1 MKKLLKNHLGALIAW
16 VLILVISLVA
26 LPNVDSL
33 TRAHSEISLPSNV
46 ESEAAK
52 LIKNEWGSK
61 KKNTYEV
68 AVVFN
73 KKSGK
78 LTDTDQGNIEA
89 SIDRLTSNQKKYGIK
104 DYLAPQD
111 NIATKKLLKSK
122 DGTTW
127 VMQMNIAKSHGTI
140 SQVYD
145 EINKAVKTSGVRTYV
160 TGADVL
166 NNDFTSSIQE
176 GIKKTE
182 LITVVFIFIVLI
194 IVFRSPVVPLVS
206 LLTVGISFLVSFS
219 IVTNLVNQINFPF
232 SNFTQVFMVIVLF
245 GIGTDYN
252 ILLYNHFK
260 EDLGNGLGVAE
271 ATKDSIKKAGRTILY
286 SGSSILI
293 GFSALGL
300 ANFSVYRSAS
310 GVAVGVLVLLVVL
323 LTLNPFFMATLGKK
337 MFWPSKEF
345 AGENPSKMWHGISS
359 ATLKRPVVFLA
370 AVAVVVAPFF
380 VTYSNVLNY
389 DDTAE
394 ISDSVPSK
402 QGLNLVQKHFSKGM
416 AMPSYLYIKSDH
428 KLDNEKDLKLIDE
441 LTRKLRNSEGVD
453 KVMSATEPYNEKIK
467 LLYVKKQLKSVT
479 DGTAKLEKGVGK
491 LTKGSEQVTS
501 GAKKLAN
508 GADQLDEGTGTL
520 SDGAKDLY
528 TGTVKLYNGSIALY
542 DGAGTLFN
550 GTKTLSVGADALY
563 SGTRKL
569 SSGANTLSAGTQKL
583 KNGTQALASGT
594 GSLATGAQT
603 LRNGAGSLKNGTASL
618 YTGAGTLKNGV
629 ASLYTG
635 AGTLKNGINTAYTG
649 AGTLKNGISTLY
661 TGAGSLKD
669 GIGSLY
675 TGAGSLKDGTAQ
687 LVTGSSSLKD
697 GTSSLA
703 TGADS
708 LYTGTKALTDGAQ
721 DLTANMNTLVAGL
734 DQLKSQLSENASSL
748 NADQLDQL
756 SQGLTDL
763 NNGLQQLNGKV
774 SQISVPN
781 IDTSKIS
788 SLVSGLQSL
797 QGQVGSLQKGL
808 ESAQSGLTA
817 AGRGLTTAS
826 GAAGSLAASIKK
838 VSDPTLQKELLNEL
852 NSLNGSLSSTRDGLD
867 TANRGLGAA
876 GSAATSMNAAASGIQ
891 SAAGGLSTIGSTA
904 DLSTQVQQLQ
914 AAVSQLASGSST
926 LSTQAASGISDL
938 KSGLG
943 KISQMQSAVDA
954 LATGAH
960 KLYTGSNSI
969 YSGLSKGMAGALAL
983 SQGANKLNT
992 GAESLYDGIS
1002 KVNTGANSLYTGA
1015 GQANTGVIS
1024 LYNGAGQL
1032 NTGAVSLYNGASQ
1045 LNAGANSL
1053 YAGAGKL
1060 NAGAISLYAGA
1071 GQLNTGANS
1080 LYSGTGTLV
1089 SGAKKVNSGASQ
1101 VNSGA
1106 GQVNSGAGQLAN
1118 GLASGVSG
1126 AAQLANGASRLT
1138 SGAGQLQSGAGQL
1151 QNGLAQ
1157 GVNGSS
1163 QLAEGADKLQ
1173 SGTSQLSSGA
1183 SKLAEKTPAITS
1195 GLTAVNNGLVSAGS
1209 YLNGLR
1215 KSKASDTFY
1224 VPSYVLKHNADLQK
1238 SLKVFLSPDKKSA
1251 MIIIILDSNPSSES
1265 AAEHSQALSA
1275 MARKSLKGTDL
1286 GKAEVEMGGQ
1296 SSTIEDTKN
1305 TASGDFTRTMAI
1317 MLIGIGIALIFV
1329 TRSLLQP
1336 IYILGT
1342 LLLAYISSLS
1352 ITRWVVSGVM
1362 GRSTLAWNVP
1372 FFTFIMLI
1380 ALGVDYSIF
1389 VMMRYRDSD
1398 PHALPSARILE
1409 ACTVIGTVVI
1419 SAAVILGGTFA
1430 ALIPS
1435 GVPTLIEVAI
1445 GVIIG
1450 LAILVFLMPINLSAS
1465 TKLTYEG
1472 FPWPKW
1478 AGRKKGLSFGKK
1490 S

>member
-52 LIKNEWGSK
+52 LIKNEWGNK

-78 LTDTDQGNIEA
+78 LTETDQGNIEA

-104 DYLAPQD
+104 DYLAPQN

-127 VMQMNIAKSHGTI
+127 VMQMNIAKSHGSI

-145 EINKAVKTSGVRTYV
+145 EINKVVKTSGVRTYV

-206 LLTVGISFLVSFS
+206 LLTVGVSFLVSFS
-219 IVTNLVNQINFPF
+219 IVANLVNQVNFPF

-260 EDLGNGLGVAE
+260 EYLGNGLGVAE

-310 GVAVGVLVLLVVL
+310 GVAVGVLVLLIVL

-345 AGENPSKMWHGISS
+345 AGEKPSKMWHGISS

-402 QGLNLVQKHFSKGM
+402 QGLNLVQKHFSEGM

-428 KLDNEKDLKLIDE
+428 TLDNEKDLKLIDE

-479 DGTAKLEKGVGK
+479 DGIAKLEKGVGK

-520 SDGAKDLY
+520 SDEAKDLY
-528 TGTVKLYNGSIALY
+528 TGT
-542 DGAGTLFN
+542 
-550 GTKTLSVGADALY
+550 
-563 SGTRKL
+563 
-569 SSGANTLSAGTQKL
+569 
-583 KNGTQALASGT
+583 
-594 GSLATGAQT
+594 QT
-603 LRNGAGSLKNGTASL
+603 LTNGAK
-618 YTGAGTLKNGV
+618 
-629 ASLYTG
+629 
-635 AGTLKNGINTAYTG
+635 
-649 AGTLKNGISTLY
+649 
-661 TGAGSLKD
+661 
-669 GIGSLY
+669 
-675 TGAGSLKDGTAQ
+675 
-687 LVTGSSSLKD
+687 
-697 GTSSLA
+697 
-703 TGADS
+703 
-708 LYTGTKALTDGAQ
+708 

-756 SQGLTDL
+756 SSGLTDL
-763 NNGLQQLNGKV
+763 N
-774 SQISVPN
+774 
-781 IDTSKIS
+781 
-788 SLVSGLQSL
+788 SGLQSL
-797 QGQVGSLQKGL
+797 QGQVGSLQT
-808 ESAQSGLTA
+808 GLTNA
-817 AGRGLTTAS
+817 KTGLTTARTGFGTAS
-826 GAAGSLAASIKK
+826 AAAGSLASSISK
-838 VSDPTLQKELLNEL
+838 VSDPTLKAELQKELETL
-852 NSLNGSLSSTRDGLD
+852 NS
-867 TANRGLGAA
+867 GLGTV
-876 GSAATSMNAAASGIQ
+876 GSGLTTARTAATNMNSAASGIQ
-891 SAAGGLSTIGSTA
+891 SATGSLGSSTSAVSTA
-904 DLSTQVQQLQ
+904 DLSTEVQQLQ
-914 AAVSQLASGSST
+914 AAV
-926 LSTQAASGISDL
+926 
-938 KSGLG
+938 
-943 KISQMQSAVDA
+943 DA
-954 LATGAH
+954 LATCAH
-960 KLYTGSNSI
+960 KLYTGSNSL

-983 SQGANKLNT
+983 SQ
-992 GAESLYDGIS
+992 
-1002 KVNTGANSLYTGA
+1002 
-1015 GQANTGVIS
+1015 
-1024 LYNGAGQL
+1024 
-1032 NTGAVSLYNGASQ
+1032 
-1045 LNAGANSL
+1045 
-1053 YAGAGKL
+1053 
-1060 NAGAISLYAGA
+1060 
-1071 GQLNTGANS
+1071 
-1080 LYSGTGTLV
+1080 
-1089 SGAKKVNSGASQ
+1089 
-1101 VNSGA
+1101 
-1106 GQVNSGAGQLAN
+1106 
-1118 GLASGVSG
+1118 
-1126 AAQLANGASRLT
+1126 
-1138 SGAGQLQSGAGQL
+1138 
-1151 QNGLAQ
+1151 
-1157 GVNGSS
+1157 
-1163 QLAEGADKLQ
+1163 GADKLQ

-1183 SKLAEKTPAITS
+1183 SKLAENTPAITS

-1398 PHALPSARILE
+1398 PHALSSARILE

-1478 AGRKKGLSFGKK
+1478 AGRKKSLSFGKK

>member
-26 LPNVDSL
+26 LPNVESL

-78 LTDTDQGNIEA
+78 LTETDQGNIEA

-140 SQVYD
+140 SQVND

-166 NNDFTSSIQE
+166 NNDFTSSIRE

-206 LLTVGISFLVSFS
+206 LLTVGVSFLVSFS
-219 IVTNLVNQINFPF
+219 IVTNLVNQVNFPF

-310 GVAVGVLVLLVVL
+310 GVAVGVLVLLIVL

-402 QGLNLVQKHFSKGM
+402 HGLNLVQKHFSEGM

-428 KLDNEKDLKLIDE
+428 TLDNEKDLKLIDE

-520 SDGAKDLY
+520 SNGAKDLY

-583 KNGTQALASGT
+583 KSGTSSLASGSQTLANGT
-594 GSLATGAQT
+594 GSLATGA
-603 LRNGAGSLKNGTASL
+603 N
-618 YTGAGTLKNGV
+618 
-629 ASLYTG
+629 
-635 AGTLKNGINTAYTG
+635 
-649 AGTLKNGISTLY
+649 
-661 TGAGSLKD
+661 
-669 GIGSLY
+669 
-675 TGAGSLKDGTAQ
+675 
-687 LVTGSSSLKD
+687 
-697 GTSSLA
+697 
-703 TGADS
+703 S
-708 LYTGTKALTDGAQ
+708 LYTGTQTLTNGAK

-748 NADQLDQL
+748 NADQLYQL
-756 SQGLTDL
+756 SSGLTDL
-763 NNGLQQLNGKV
+763 NNGLQRLNSMV
-774 SQISVPN
+774 SQIQVPN

-797 QGQVGSLQKGL
+797 QGQVLSL
-808 ESAQSGLTA
+808 ESGLTNAKTGLGAARSGLGAASTA
-817 AGRGLTTAS
+817 AGNMASLISQVSDPTIKAKLEEDLKTLDNGLSSTKTGLDTAGSGLTTA
-826 GAAGSLAASIKK
+826 G
-838 VSDPTLQKELLNEL
+838 T
-852 NSLNGSLSSTRDGLD
+852 
-867 TANRGLGAA
+867 
-876 GSAATSMNAAASGIQ
+876 AATNMNSAASGIQ
-891 SAAGGLSTIGSTA
+891 SAAGSLGSSTSAASTA
-904 DLSTQVQQLQ
+904 DLSTKVQQLQ
-914 AAVSQLASGSST
+914 ASVSQLASGSNT
-926 LSTQAASGISDL
+926 LSTQAASGITSL
-938 KSGLG
+938 KSGLS
-943 KISQMQSAVDA
+943 KIGEMQSGVDA
-954 LATGAH
+954 LAAGAH
-960 KLYTGSNSI
+960 KLYTGSNSL
-969 YSGLSKGMAGALAL
+969 YSGLSEGMAGALAL
-983 SQGANKLNT
+983 SQGAKT
-992 GAESLYDGIS
+992 
-1002 KVNTGANSLYTGA
+1002 VNS
-1015 GQANTGVIS
+1015 
-1024 LYNGAGQL
+1024 
-1032 NTGAVSLYNGASQ
+1032 GAS
-1045 LNAGANSL
+1045 AVA
-1053 YAGAGKL
+1053 
-1060 NAGAISLYAGA
+1060 
-1071 GQLNTGANS
+1071 
-1080 LYSGTGTLV
+1080 
-1089 SGAKKVNSGASQ
+1089 SGASQ

-1106 GQVNSGAGQLAN
+1106 GQVNSGAGQLAT

-1138 SGAGQLQSGAGQL
+1138 SGAGQLQSGASQL

-1215 KSKASDTFY
+1215 KSEASDTFY

-1317 MLIGIGIALIFV
+1317 MLIGVGIALILV

-1398 PHALPSARILE
+1398 PHALPSARILK
-1409 ACTVIGTVVI
+1409 ACTAIGTVVI
-1419 SAAVILGGTFA
+1419 SAVVILSGTFA

>member
-52 LIKNEWGSK
+52 LIKNEWGNK

-78 LTDTDQGNIEA
+78 LTETDQGNIEA

-104 DYLAPQD
+104 DYLAPQN

-127 VMQMNIAKSHGTI
+127 VMQMNIAKSHGSI

-145 EINKAVKTSGVRTYV
+145 EINKVVKTSGVRTYV

-206 LLTVGISFLVSFS
+206 LLTVGVSFLVSFS
-219 IVTNLVNQINFPF
+219 IVTNLVNQVNFPF

-260 EDLGNGLGVAE
+260 EYLGNGLGVAE

-310 GVAVGVLVLLVVL
+310 GVAVGVLVLLIVL

-345 AGENPSKMWHGISS
+345 AGGKTSKMWHGISS

-402 QGLNLVQKHFSKGM
+402 QGLNLVQKHFSEGM

-428 KLDNEKDLKLIDE
+428 TLDNEKDLKLIDE

-479 DGTAKLEKGVGK
+479 DGIAKLEKGVGK

-520 SDGAKDLY
+520 SDEAKDLY
-528 TGTVKLYNGSIALY
+528 TGT
-542 DGAGTLFN
+542 
-550 GTKTLSVGADALY
+550 
-563 SGTRKL
+563 
-569 SSGANTLSAGTQKL
+569 
-583 KNGTQALASGT
+583 
-594 GSLATGAQT
+594 QT
-603 LRNGAGSLKNGTASL
+603 LTNGAK
-618 YTGAGTLKNGV
+618 
-629 ASLYTG
+629 
-635 AGTLKNGINTAYTG
+635 
-649 AGTLKNGISTLY
+649 
-661 TGAGSLKD
+661 
-669 GIGSLY
+669 
-675 TGAGSLKDGTAQ
+675 
-687 LVTGSSSLKD
+687 
-697 GTSSLA
+697 
-703 TGADS
+703 
-708 LYTGTKALTDGAQ
+708 

-734 DQLKSQLSENASSL
+734 DQLKSQLSENANSL

-756 SQGLTDL
+756 SSGLTDL
-763 NNGLQQLNGKV
+763 N
-774 SQISVPN
+774 
-781 IDTSKIS
+781 
-788 SLVSGLQSL
+788 SGLQSL
-797 QGQVGSLQKGL
+797 QGQVGSLQT
-808 ESAQSGLTA
+808 GLTNA
-817 AGRGLTTAS
+817 KTGLTTARTGFGTAS
-826 GAAGSLAASIKK
+826 AAAGSLASSISK
-838 VSDPTLQKELLNEL
+838 VSDPTLKAELQKELETL
-852 NSLNGSLSSTRDGLD
+852 NS
-867 TANRGLGAA
+867 GLGTV
-876 GSAATSMNAAASGIQ
+876 GSGLTTARTAATNMNSAASGIQ
-891 SAAGGLSTIGSTA
+891 SATGSLGSSTSAVSTA
-904 DLSTQVQQLQ
+904 DLSTEVQQLQ
-914 AAVSQLASGSST
+914 A
-926 LSTQAASGISDL
+926 
-938 KSGLG
+938 
-943 KISQMQSAVDA
+943 AVDA

-960 KLYTGSNSI
+960 KLYTGSNSL

-983 SQGANKLNT
+983 SQ
-992 GAESLYDGIS
+992 
-1002 KVNTGANSLYTGA
+1002 
-1015 GQANTGVIS
+1015 
-1024 LYNGAGQL
+1024 
-1032 NTGAVSLYNGASQ
+1032 
-1045 LNAGANSL
+1045 
-1053 YAGAGKL
+1053 
-1060 NAGAISLYAGA
+1060 
-1071 GQLNTGANS
+1071 
-1080 LYSGTGTLV
+1080 
-1089 SGAKKVNSGASQ
+1089 
-1101 VNSGA
+1101 
-1106 GQVNSGAGQLAN
+1106 
-1118 GLASGVSG
+1118 
-1126 AAQLANGASRLT
+1126 
-1138 SGAGQLQSGAGQL
+1138 
-1151 QNGLAQ
+1151 
-1157 GVNGSS
+1157 
-1163 QLAEGADKLQ
+1163 GADKLQ

-1478 AGRKKGLSFGKK
+1478 AGRKKSLSFGKK

>member
-26 LPNVDSL
+26 LPNVESL

-78 LTDTDQGNIEA
+78 LTETDQGNIEA

-140 SQVYD
+140 SQVND

-166 NNDFTSSIQE
+166 NNDFTSSIRE

-206 LLTVGISFLVSFS
+206 LLTVGVSFLVSFS
-219 IVTNLVNQINFPF
+219 IVTNLVNQVNFPF

-310 GVAVGVLVLLVVL
+310 GVAVGVLVLLIVL

-337 MFWPSKEF
+337 MFWPSKEV

-370 AVAVVVAPFF
+370 AVAVVVTPFF

-428 KLDNEKDLKLIDE
+428 TLDNEKDLKLIDE

-520 SDGAKDLY
+520 SDGAKNLY

-583 KNGTQALASGT
+583 KSGTSSLASGSQTLANGT
-594 GSLATGAQT
+594 GSLATGAQ
-603 LRNGAGSLKNGTASL
+603 K
-618 YTGAGTLKNGV
+618 
-629 ASLYTG
+629 
-635 AGTLKNGINTAYTG
+635 
-649 AGTLKNGISTLY
+649 
-661 TGAGSLKD
+661 
-669 GIGSLY
+669 
-675 TGAGSLKDGTAQ
+675 
-687 LVTGSSSLKD
+687 
-697 GTSSLA
+697 
-703 TGADS
+703 
-708 LYTGTKALTDGAQ
+708 LYTGTKTLTRGAQ
-721 DLTANMNTLVAGL
+721 DLTDNMSNLVSGL
-734 DQLKSQLSENASSL
+734 DQLKSELSAESGSL
-748 NADQLDQL
+748 DTSKLDQL
-756 SQGLTDL
+756 SEGLTKL
-763 NNGLQQLNGKV
+763 NTGLQQLNGVV
-774 SQISVPN
+774 SQINVPN

-797 QGQVGSLQKGL
+797 QGQVSNLKKGL
-808 ESAQSGLTA
+808 TDTQSGLTT
-817 AGRGLTTAS
+817 AGTGLGTAS
-826 GAAGSLAASIKK
+826 AAAGSLASSISK
-838 VSDPTLQKELLNEL
+838 VSDPTLKAELQKELETL
-852 NSLNGSLSSTRDGLD
+852 NSGLSSTKS
-867 TANRGLGAA
+867 GLGTA
-876 GSAATSMNAAASGIQ
+876 GSGLTTAVTAATNMNSAASGIQ
-891 SAAGGLSTIGSTA
+891 SAAGSLGSSTSAASTA
-904 DLSTQVQQLQ
+904 DLSTKVQQLQ
-914 AAVSQLASGSST
+914 ASVSQLASGSNT
-926 LSTQAASGISDL
+926 LSTQAASGISSL
-938 KSGLG
+938 KSGLS
-943 KISQMQSAVDA
+943 KIGEMQSGVDA
-954 LATGAH
+954 LAAGAH
-960 KLYTGSNSI
+960 KLYTGSNSL

-983 SQGANKLNT
+983 SQGANQ
-992 GAESLYDGIS
+992 
-1002 KVNTGANSLYTGA
+1002 VNS
-1015 GQANTGVIS
+1015 
-1024 LYNGAGQL
+1024 
-1032 NTGAVSLYNGASQ
+1032 GAS
-1045 LNAGANSL
+1045 AVA
-1053 YAGAGKL
+1053 
-1060 NAGAISLYAGA
+1060 
-1071 GQLNTGANS
+1071 
-1080 LYSGTGTLV
+1080 
-1089 SGAKKVNSGASQ
+1089 SGASQ

-1106 GQVNSGAGQLAN
+1106 GQVNSGAGQLAT

-1138 SGAGQLQSGAGQL
+1138 SGAGQLQSGASQL
-1151 QNGLAQ
+1151 QNGLAK

-1215 KSKASDTFY
+1215 KSEASDTFY

-1265 AAEHSQALSA
+1265 AAKHSQALSA

-1317 MLIGIGIALIFV
+1317 MLIGVGIALILI

-1398 PHALPSARILE
+1398 PHALPSARILK
-1409 ACTVIGTVVI
+1409 ACTAIGTVVI
-1419 SAAVILGGTFA
+1419 SAVVILGGTFA

-1450 LAILVFLMPINLSAS
+1450 LAILIFLMPINLSAS

>member
-52 LIKNEWGSK
+52 LIKNEWGNK
-61 KKNTYEV
+61 KKNTYEI

-78 LTDTDQGNIEA
+78 LTETDQGNIEA

-104 DYLAPQD
+104 DYLAPQN

-127 VMQMNIAKSHGTI
+127 VMQMNIAKSHGSI

-145 EINKAVKTSGVRTYV
+145 EINKVVKTSGVRTYV
-160 TGADVL
+160 TGVDVL

-206 LLTVGISFLVSFS
+206 LLTVGVSFLVSFS
-219 IVTNLVNQINFPF
+219 IVTNLVNQVNFPF

-260 EDLGNGLGVAE
+260 EYLGNGLGVAE

-310 GVAVGVLVLLVVL
+310 GVAVGVLVLLIVL

-345 AGENPSKMWHGISS
+345 AGEKPSKMWHGISS

-402 QGLNLVQKHFSKGM
+402 QGLNLVQKHFSEGM

-428 KLDNEKDLKLIDE
+428 TLDNEKDLKLIDE

-479 DGTAKLEKGVGK
+479 DGIAKLEKGVGK

-520 SDGAKDLY
+520 SDEAKDLY
-528 TGTVKLYNGSIALY
+528 TGT
-542 DGAGTLFN
+542 
-550 GTKTLSVGADALY
+550 
-563 SGTRKL
+563 
-569 SSGANTLSAGTQKL
+569 
-583 KNGTQALASGT
+583 
-594 GSLATGAQT
+594 QT
-603 LRNGAGSLKNGTASL
+603 LTNGAK
-618 YTGAGTLKNGV
+618 
-629 ASLYTG
+629 
-635 AGTLKNGINTAYTG
+635 
-649 AGTLKNGISTLY
+649 
-661 TGAGSLKD
+661 
-669 GIGSLY
+669 
-675 TGAGSLKDGTAQ
+675 
-687 LVTGSSSLKD
+687 
-697 GTSSLA
+697 
-703 TGADS
+703 
-708 LYTGTKALTDGAQ
+708 

-756 SQGLTDL
+756 SSGLTDL
-763 NNGLQQLNGKV
+763 N
-774 SQISVPN
+774 
-781 IDTSKIS
+781 
-788 SLVSGLQSL
+788 SGLQSL
-797 QGQVGSLQKGL
+797 QGQVGSLQT
-808 ESAQSGLTA
+808 GLTNA
-817 AGRGLTTAS
+817 KTGWTTARTGFGTAS
-826 GAAGSLAASIKK
+826 AAAGSLASSISK
-838 VSDPTLQKELLNEL
+838 VSDPTLKAELQKELETL
-852 NSLNGSLSSTRDGLD
+852 NSGLSSTKS
-867 TANRGLGAA
+867 GLGTV
-876 GSAATSMNAAASGIQ
+876 GSGLTTARTAATNMNSAASGIQ
-891 SAAGGLSTIGSTA
+891 SATGSLGSSTFAVSTA
-904 DLSTQVQQLQ
+904 DLSTEVQQLQ
-914 AAVSQLASGSST
+914 AAVSQLASGSNT
-926 LSTQAASGISDL
+926 LSTQAASGISSL
-938 KSGLG
+938 KSGLS
-943 KISQMQSAVDA
+943 KIGQMQSAVDA

-960 KLYTGSNSI
+960 KLYTGSNSL

-983 SQGANKLNT
+983 SQ
-992 GAESLYDGIS
+992 
-1002 KVNTGANSLYTGA
+1002 
-1015 GQANTGVIS
+1015 
-1024 LYNGAGQL
+1024 
-1032 NTGAVSLYNGASQ
+1032 
-1045 LNAGANSL
+1045 
-1053 YAGAGKL
+1053 
-1060 NAGAISLYAGA
+1060 
-1071 GQLNTGANS
+1071 
-1080 LYSGTGTLV
+1080 
-1089 SGAKKVNSGASQ
+1089 
-1101 VNSGA
+1101 
-1106 GQVNSGAGQLAN
+1106 
-1118 GLASGVSG
+1118 
-1126 AAQLANGASRLT
+1126 
-1138 SGAGQLQSGAGQL
+1138 
-1151 QNGLAQ
+1151 
-1157 GVNGSS
+1157 
-1163 QLAEGADKLQ
+1163 GADKLQ

-1389 VMMRYRDSD
+1389 VMMRHRDSD

-1478 AGRKKGLSFGKK
+1478 AGRKKSLSFGKK

>member
-46 ESEAAK
+46 ESETAK

-73 KKSGK
+73 KKDGK
-78 LTDTDQGNIEA
+78 LTETDQGNIEA

-127 VMQMNIAKSHGTI
+127 VMQMNISKNHGTI

-206 LLTVGISFLVSFS
+206 LLTVGVSFLVSFS
-219 IVTNLVNQINFPF
+219 IVTNLVNQVNFPF

-370 AVAVVVAPFF
+370 AVAVVIAPFF

-428 KLDNEKDLKLIDE
+428 KLDNERDLKLIDE

-583 KNGTQALASGT
+583 KNGTSSLASGSMTLANGT

-603 LRNGAGSLKNGTASL
+603 LRNGAGTLKNGTASL
-618 YTGAGTLKNGV
+618 YTGAGTLKNG
-629 ASLYTG
+629 
-635 AGTLKNGINTAYTG
+635 TA
-649 AGTLKNGISTLY
+649 
-661 TGAGSLKD
+661 
-669 GIGSLY
+669 SLY
-675 TGAGSLKDGTAQ
+675 TGAGSLKNGTSQ
-687 LVTGSSSLKD
+687 LLTGSTSLKD
-697 GTSSLA
+697 GTSDLA
-703 TGADS
+703 TGASS
-708 LYTGTKALTDGAQ
+708 LYTGTQTLTNGAK

-763 NNGLQQLNGKV
+763 NNGLQSLNSKV
-774 SQISVPN
+774 SQIQVPN

-817 AGRGLTTAS
+817 AGGGLTTAS
-826 GAAGSLAASIKK
+826 GAAGSLASSISK
-838 VSDPTLQKELLNEL
+838 VSDPGLKRELQKELETL
-852 NSLNGSLSSTRDGLD
+852 NSGLSSTKS
-867 TANRGLGAA
+867 GLGSA
-876 GSAATSMNAAASGIQ
+876 GSGLTTAGTAATNMKSAASGIQ
-891 SAAGGLSTIGSTA
+891 SAAGSFGNVSSTA
-904 DLSTQVQQLQ
+904 DLSTQVEQLQ
-914 AAVSQLASGSST
+914 AAVAQLANGSST

-983 SQGANKLNT
+983 SQGANKLNS
-992 GAESLYDGIS
+992 GALSLYNGIS
-1002 KVNTGANSLYTGA
+1002 QVNTGANSLYTGA
-1015 GQANTGVIS
+1015 GQVNSGVAS
-1024 LYNGAGQL
+1024 LY
-1032 NTGAVSLYNGASQ
+1032 T
-1045 LNAGANSL
+1045 
-1053 YAGAGKL
+1053 GAGKL
-1060 NAGAISLYAGA
+1060 N
-1071 GQLNTGANS
+1071 TGAAS
-1080 LYSGTGTLV
+1080 LYSGTGSLV
-1089 SGAKKVNSGASQ
+1089 SGANKVNSGASAVASGASQ

-1118 GLASGVSG
+1118 GLTSGVSG

-1163 QLAEGADKLQ
+1163 RLAEGADKLQ

-1372 FFTFIMLI
+1372 FFTFIMLV

-1398 PHALPSARILE
+1398 PHELPSARILE

-1478 AGRKKGLSFGKK
+1478 AGRKKS
-1490 S
+1490 

>member
-26 LPNVDSL
+26 LPNVESL

-78 LTDTDQGNIEA
+78 LTETDQGNIEA

-140 SQVYD
+140 SQVND

-166 NNDFTSSIQE
+166 NNDFTSSIRE

-206 LLTVGISFLVSFS
+206 LLTVGVSFLVSFS
-219 IVTNLVNQINFPF
+219 IVTNLVNQVNFPF

-310 GVAVGVLVLLVVL
+310 GVAVGVLVLLIVL

-337 MFWPSKEF
+337 MFWPSKEV

-428 KLDNEKDLKLIDE
+428 TLDNEKDLKLIDE

-520 SDGAKDLY
+520 SDGAKNLY

-583 KNGTQALASGT
+583 KSGTSSLASGSKTLANGT

-603 LRNGAGSLKNGTASL
+603 LRDGAGTLKNGTASL
-618 YTGAGTLKNGV
+618 YTGAGTLKNGT

-635 AGTLKNGINTAYTG
+635 AGTLKNGTSQLLTG
-649 AGTLKNGISTLY
+649 STTLKNG
-661 TGAGSLKD
+661 
-669 GIGSLY
+669 
-675 TGAGSLKDGTAQ
+675 
-687 LVTGSSSLKD
+687 
-697 GTSSLA
+697 TSDLA
-703 TGADS
+703 TGANS
-708 LYTGTKALTDGAQ
+708 LYTGTQTLTNGAK

-756 SQGLTDL
+756 SSGLTDL
-763 NNGLQQLNGKV
+763 NNGLQSLNSKV

-788 SLVSGLQSL
+788 SLVSGLQ
-797 QGQVGSLQKGL
+797 GQVGSLQT
-808 ESAQSGLTA
+808 GLTEAKTGLGAARSA
-817 AGRGLTTAS
+817 AGELASKISQDPELKKQLQPVLDKLNAGLGSVGSGLTTAGTAANNIMKS
-826 GAAGSLAASIKK
+826 AAGSL
-838 VSDPTLQKELLNEL
+838 
-852 NSLNGSLSSTRDGLD
+852 GSST
-867 TANRGLGAA
+867 
-876 GSAATSMNAAASGIQ
+876 SAA
-891 SAAGGLSTIGSTA
+891 STA
-904 DLSTQVQQLQ
+904 DLSTEVQQLQ
-914 AAVSQLASGSST
+914 AAVSQLASGSNT
-926 LSTQAASGISDL
+926 LNTKAASGITSL
-938 KSGLG
+938 KSGLS
-943 KISQMQSAVDA
+943 KIGQMQSAVDA

-983 SQGANKLNT
+983 SQGANKLNS
-992 GAESLYDGIS
+992 GAASLYNGIS
-1002 KVNTGANSLYTGA
+1002 QVNTGANSLYTGA
-1015 GQANTGVIS
+1015 G
-1024 LYNGAGQL
+1024 
-1032 NTGAVSLYNGASQ
+1032 
-1045 LNAGANSL
+1045 
-1053 YAGAGKL
+1053 
-1060 NAGAISLYAGA
+1060 
-1071 GQLNTGANS
+1071 
-1080 LYSGTGTLV
+1080 
-1089 SGAKKVNSGASQ
+1089 Q

-1106 GQVNSGAGQLAN
+1106 GQVNSGAGQLAT

-1138 SGAGQLQSGAGQL
+1138 SGAGQLQSGASQL

-1183 SKLAEKTPAITS
+1183 SKLAENTPAITS

-1224 VPSYVLKHNADLQK
+1224 VPSYVLKRNADLQK

-1317 MLIGIGIALIFV
+1317 MLIGVGIALILV

-1398 PHALPSARILE
+1398 PHSLPSARILK
-1409 ACTVIGTVVI
+1409 ACTAIGTVVI
-1419 SAAVILGGTFA
+1419 SAVVILGGTFA

-1450 LAILVFLMPINLSAS
+1450 LAILIFLMPINLSAS

>member
-52 LIKNEWGSK
+52 LIKNEWGNK

-78 LTDTDQGNIEA
+78 LTETDQGNIEA

-104 DYLAPQD
+104 DYLAPQN

-127 VMQMNIAKSHGTI
+127 VMQMNIAKSHGSI

-145 EINKAVKTSGVRTYV
+145 EINKVVKTSGVRTYV

-206 LLTVGISFLVSFS
+206 LLTVGVSFLVSFS
-219 IVTNLVNQINFPF
+219 IVANLVNQVNFPF

-260 EDLGNGLGVAE
+260 EYLGNGLGVAE

-310 GVAVGVLVLLVVL
+310 GVAVGVLVLLIVL

-402 QGLNLVQKHFSKGM
+402 QGLNLVQKHFSEGM

-428 KLDNEKDLKLIDE
+428 TLDNEKDLKLIDE

-479 DGTAKLEKGVGK
+479 DGIAKLEKGVGK

-520 SDGAKDLY
+520 SDEAKDLY
-528 TGTVKLYNGSIALY
+528 TGT
-542 DGAGTLFN
+542 
-550 GTKTLSVGADALY
+550 
-563 SGTRKL
+563 
-569 SSGANTLSAGTQKL
+569 
-583 KNGTQALASGT
+583 
-594 GSLATGAQT
+594 QT
-603 LRNGAGSLKNGTASL
+603 LTNGAK
-618 YTGAGTLKNGV
+618 
-629 ASLYTG
+629 
-635 AGTLKNGINTAYTG
+635 
-649 AGTLKNGISTLY
+649 
-661 TGAGSLKD
+661 
-669 GIGSLY
+669 
-675 TGAGSLKDGTAQ
+675 
-687 LVTGSSSLKD
+687 
-697 GTSSLA
+697 
-703 TGADS
+703 
-708 LYTGTKALTDGAQ
+708 

-756 SQGLTDL
+756 SSGLTDL
-763 NNGLQQLNGKV
+763 N
-774 SQISVPN
+774 
-781 IDTSKIS
+781 
-788 SLVSGLQSL
+788 SGLQSL
-797 QGQVGSLQKGL
+797 QGQVGSLQT
-808 ESAQSGLTA
+808 GLTNA
-817 AGRGLTTAS
+817 KTGLTTARTGFGTAS
-826 GAAGSLAASIKK
+826 AAAGSLASSISK
-838 VSDPTLQKELLNEL
+838 VSDPTLKAELQKELETL
-852 NSLNGSLSSTRDGLD
+852 NS
-867 TANRGLGAA
+867 GLGTV
-876 GSAATSMNAAASGIQ
+876 GSGLTTARTAATNMNSAASGIQ
-891 SAAGGLSTIGSTA
+891 SATGSLGSSTSAVSTA
-904 DLSTQVQQLQ
+904 DLSTEVQQLQ
-914 AAVSQLASGSST
+914 A
-926 LSTQAASGISDL
+926 
-938 KSGLG
+938 
-943 KISQMQSAVDA
+943 AVDA

-960 KLYTGSNSI
+960 KLYTGSNSL

-983 SQGANKLNT
+983 SQ
-992 GAESLYDGIS
+992 
-1002 KVNTGANSLYTGA
+1002 
-1015 GQANTGVIS
+1015 
-1024 LYNGAGQL
+1024 
-1032 NTGAVSLYNGASQ
+1032 
-1045 LNAGANSL
+1045 
-1053 YAGAGKL
+1053 
-1060 NAGAISLYAGA
+1060 
-1071 GQLNTGANS
+1071 
-1080 LYSGTGTLV
+1080 
-1089 SGAKKVNSGASQ
+1089 
-1101 VNSGA
+1101 
-1106 GQVNSGAGQLAN
+1106 
-1118 GLASGVSG
+1118 
-1126 AAQLANGASRLT
+1126 
-1138 SGAGQLQSGAGQL
+1138 
-1151 QNGLAQ
+1151 
-1157 GVNGSS
+1157 
-1163 QLAEGADKLQ
+1163 GADKLQ

-1183 SKLAEKTPAITS
+1183 SKLAENTPAITS

-1398 PHALPSARILE
+1398 PHALSSARILE

-1478 AGRKKGLSFGKK
+1478 AGRKKSLSFGKK

>member
-52 LIKNEWGSK
+52 LIKNEWGNK

-78 LTDTDQGNIEA
+78 LTETDQGNIEA

-104 DYLAPQD
+104 DYLAPQN

-127 VMQMNIAKSHGTI
+127 VMQMNIAKSHGSI

-145 EINKAVKTSGVRTYV
+145 EINKVVKTSGVRTYV

-206 LLTVGISFLVSFS
+206 LLTVGVSFLVSFS
-219 IVTNLVNQINFPF
+219 IVANLVNQVNFPF

-260 EDLGNGLGVAE
+260 EYLGNGLGVAE

-310 GVAVGVLVLLVVL
+310 GVAVGVLVLLIVL

-402 QGLNLVQKHFSKGM
+402 QGLNLVQKHFSEGM

-428 KLDNEKDLKLIDE
+428 TLDNEKDLKLIDE

-479 DGTAKLEKGVGK
+479 DGIAKLEKGVGK

-520 SDGAKDLY
+520 SDEAKDLY
-528 TGTVKLYNGSIALY
+528 TGT
-542 DGAGTLFN
+542 
-550 GTKTLSVGADALY
+550 
-563 SGTRKL
+563 
-569 SSGANTLSAGTQKL
+569 
-583 KNGTQALASGT
+583 
-594 GSLATGAQT
+594 QT
-603 LRNGAGSLKNGTASL
+603 LTNGAK
-618 YTGAGTLKNGV
+618 
-629 ASLYTG
+629 
-635 AGTLKNGINTAYTG
+635 
-649 AGTLKNGISTLY
+649 
-661 TGAGSLKD
+661 
-669 GIGSLY
+669 
-675 TGAGSLKDGTAQ
+675 
-687 LVTGSSSLKD
+687 
-697 GTSSLA
+697 
-703 TGADS
+703 
-708 LYTGTKALTDGAQ
+708 

-756 SQGLTDL
+756 SSGLTDL
-763 NNGLQQLNGKV
+763 N
-774 SQISVPN
+774 
-781 IDTSKIS
+781 
-788 SLVSGLQSL
+788 SGLQSL
-797 QGQVGSLQKGL
+797 QGQVGSLQT
-808 ESAQSGLTA
+808 GLTNA
-817 AGRGLTTAS
+817 KTGLTTARTGFGTAS
-826 GAAGSLAASIKK
+826 AAAGSLASSISK
-838 VSDPTLQKELLNEL
+838 VSDPTLKAELQKELETL
-852 NSLNGSLSSTRDGLD
+852 NS
-867 TANRGLGAA
+867 GLGTV
-876 GSAATSMNAAASGIQ
+876 GSGLTTARTAATNMNSAASGIQ
-891 SAAGGLSTIGSTA
+891 SATGSLGSGTSAVSTA
-904 DLSTQVQQLQ
+904 DLSTEVQQLQ
-914 AAVSQLASGSST
+914 A
-926 LSTQAASGISDL
+926 
-938 KSGLG
+938 
-943 KISQMQSAVDA
+943 AVDA

-960 KLYTGSNSI
+960 KLYTGSNSL

-983 SQGANKLNT
+983 SQ
-992 GAESLYDGIS
+992 
-1002 KVNTGANSLYTGA
+1002 
-1015 GQANTGVIS
+1015 
-1024 LYNGAGQL
+1024 
-1032 NTGAVSLYNGASQ
+1032 
-1045 LNAGANSL
+1045 
-1053 YAGAGKL
+1053 
-1060 NAGAISLYAGA
+1060 
-1071 GQLNTGANS
+1071 
-1080 LYSGTGTLV
+1080 
-1089 SGAKKVNSGASQ
+1089 
-1101 VNSGA
+1101 
-1106 GQVNSGAGQLAN
+1106 
-1118 GLASGVSG
+1118 
-1126 AAQLANGASRLT
+1126 
-1138 SGAGQLQSGAGQL
+1138 
-1151 QNGLAQ
+1151 
-1157 GVNGSS
+1157 
-1163 QLAEGADKLQ
+1163 GADKLQ

-1183 SKLAEKTPAITS
+1183 SKLAENTPAITS

-1398 PHALPSARILE
+1398 PHALSSARILE

-1478 AGRKKGLSFGKK
+1478 AGRKKSLSFGKK

>member
-52 LIKNEWGSK
+52 LIKNEWGNK

-78 LTDTDQGNIEA
+78 MTETDQGNIEA

-104 DYLAPQD
+104 DYLAPQN

-127 VMQMNIAKSHGTI
+127 VMQMNIAKSHGSI

-145 EINKAVKTSGVRTYV
+145 EINKVVKTSGVRTYV

-206 LLTVGISFLVSFS
+206 LLTVGVSFLVSFS
-219 IVTNLVNQINFPF
+219 IVANLVNQVNFPF

-260 EDLGNGLGVAE
+260 EYLGNGLGVAE

-310 GVAVGVLVLLVVL
+310 GVAVGVLVLLIVL

-345 AGENPSKMWHGISS
+345 AGEKPSKMWHGISS

-402 QGLNLVQKHFSKGM
+402 QGLNLVQKHFSEGM

-428 KLDNEKDLKLIDE
+428 TLDNEKDLKLIDE

-479 DGTAKLEKGVGK
+479 DGIAKLEKGVGK

-520 SDGAKDLY
+520 SDEAKDLY
-528 TGTVKLYNGSIALY
+528 TGT
-542 DGAGTLFN
+542 
-550 GTKTLSVGADALY
+550 
-563 SGTRKL
+563 
-569 SSGANTLSAGTQKL
+569 
-583 KNGTQALASGT
+583 
-594 GSLATGAQT
+594 QT
-603 LRNGAGSLKNGTASL
+603 LTNGAK
-618 YTGAGTLKNGV
+618 
-629 ASLYTG
+629 
-635 AGTLKNGINTAYTG
+635 
-649 AGTLKNGISTLY
+649 
-661 TGAGSLKD
+661 
-669 GIGSLY
+669 
-675 TGAGSLKDGTAQ
+675 
-687 LVTGSSSLKD
+687 
-697 GTSSLA
+697 
-703 TGADS
+703 
-708 LYTGTKALTDGAQ
+708 

-756 SQGLTDL
+756 SSGLTDL
-763 NNGLQQLNGKV
+763 N
-774 SQISVPN
+774 
-781 IDTSKIS
+781 
-788 SLVSGLQSL
+788 SGLQSL
-797 QGQVGSLQKGL
+797 QGQVGSLQT
-808 ESAQSGLTA
+808 GLTNA
-817 AGRGLTTAS
+817 KTGLTTARTGFGTAS
-826 GAAGSLAASIKK
+826 AAAGSLASSISK
-838 VSDPTLQKELLNEL
+838 VSDPTLKAELQKELETL
-852 NSLNGSLSSTRDGLD
+852 NS
-867 TANRGLGAA
+867 GLGTV
-876 GSAATSMNAAASGIQ
+876 GSGLTTARTAATNMNSAASGIQ
-891 SAAGGLSTIGSTA
+891 SATGSLGSSTSAVSTA
-904 DLSTQVQQLQ
+904 DLSPEVQQLQ
-914 AAVSQLASGSST
+914 A
-926 LSTQAASGISDL
+926 
-938 KSGLG
+938 
-943 KISQMQSAVDA
+943 AVDA

-960 KLYTGSNSI
+960 KLYTGSNSL

-983 SQGANKLNT
+983 SQ
-992 GAESLYDGIS
+992 
-1002 KVNTGANSLYTGA
+1002 
-1015 GQANTGVIS
+1015 
-1024 LYNGAGQL
+1024 
-1032 NTGAVSLYNGASQ
+1032 
-1045 LNAGANSL
+1045 
-1053 YAGAGKL
+1053 
-1060 NAGAISLYAGA
+1060 
-1071 GQLNTGANS
+1071 
-1080 LYSGTGTLV
+1080 
-1089 SGAKKVNSGASQ
+1089 
-1101 VNSGA
+1101 
-1106 GQVNSGAGQLAN
+1106 
-1118 GLASGVSG
+1118 
-1126 AAQLANGASRLT
+1126 
-1138 SGAGQLQSGAGQL
+1138 
-1151 QNGLAQ
+1151 
-1157 GVNGSS
+1157 
-1163 QLAEGADKLQ
+1163 GADKLQ

-1183 SKLAEKTPAITS
+1183 SKLAENTPAITS

-1478 AGRKKGLSFGKK
+1478 AGRKKSLSFGKK

>member
-26 LPNVDSL
+26 LPNVESL

-78 LTDTDQGNIEA
+78 LTETDQGNIEA
-89 SIDRLTSNQKKYGIK
+89 TIDRLTSNQKKYGIK

-140 SQVYD
+140 SQVND

-166 NNDFTSSIQE
+166 NNDFTSSIRE

-206 LLTVGISFLVSFS
+206 LLTVGVSFLVSFS
-219 IVTNLVNQINFPF
+219 IVTNLVNQVNFPF

-310 GVAVGVLVLLVVL
+310 GVAVGVLVLLIVL

-370 AVAVVVAPFF
+370 AVAVVVTPFF

-402 QGLNLVQKHFSKGM
+402 QGLNLVQKHFSEGM

-428 KLDNEKDLKLIDE
+428 TLDNEKDLKLIDE

-542 DGAGTLFN
+542 DWAGTLFN

-583 KNGTQALASGT
+583 KSGTSSLASGSQTLANGT
-594 GSLATGAQT
+594 GSLAKGAND
-603 LRNGAGSLKNGTASL
+603 LS
-618 YTGAGTLKNGV
+618 AGTQKLV
-629 ASLYTG
+629 D
-635 AGTLKNGINTAYTG
+635 NTSKLNSYM
-649 AGTLKNGISTLY
+649 S
-661 TGAGSLKD
+661 
-669 GIGSLY
+669 
-675 TGAGSLKDGTAQ
+675 Q
-687 LVTGSSSLKD
+687 LT
-697 GTSSLA
+697 
-703 TGADS
+703 
-708 LYTGTKALTDGAQ
+708 Q
-721 DLTANMNTLVAGL
+721 GL
-734 DQLKSQLSENASSL
+734 DEMKSQLSVQMQSLDASQLESL
-748 NADQLDQL
+748 SNGLKLID
-756 SQGLTDL
+756 QGLTQL
-763 NNGLQQLNGKV
+763 NNSV
-774 SQISVPN
+774 SAMSVPSIDTNSLNNLNSVISGMKGLTGEAETLNSSLKGASSSATTMSGDLAALIAQVPDESLRNRLSTTLSTDMNSLSGNLQSAAGAATKLQNGMSNAQNAVGNIGN
-781 IDTSKIS
+781 IDTSSLSQMS
-788 SLVSGLQSL
+788 SLLPTLKSKVAVLAAGASQLDAN
-797 QGQVGSLQKGL
+797 GQVGINK
-808 ESAQSGLTA
+808 
-817 AGRGLTTAS
+817 
-826 GAAGSLAASIKK
+826 
-838 VSDPTLQKELLNEL
+838 
-852 NSLNGSLSSTRDGLD
+852 
-867 TANRGLGAA
+867 
-876 GSAATSMNAAASGIQ
+876 
-891 SAAGGLSTIGSTA
+891 
-904 DLSTQVQQLQ
+904 
-914 AAVSQLASGSST
+914 
-926 LSTQAASGISDL
+926 L
-938 KSGLG
+938 KSGLD
-943 KISQMQSAVDA
+943 KLSDMQSGVNKM
-954 LATGAH
+954 ATSAH
-960 KLYTGSNSI
+960 QLYTGYNAL
-969 YSGLSKGMAGALAL
+969 YSGLNAGMVGAMQLA
-983 SQGANKLNT
+983 
-992 GAESLYDGIS
+992 
-1002 KVNTGANSLYTGA
+1002 
-1015 GQANTGVIS
+1015 
-1024 LYNGAGQL
+1024 NGAKTV
-1032 NTGAVSLYNGASQ
+1032 NSGAS
-1045 LNAGANSL
+1045 AVA
-1053 YAGAGKL
+1053 
-1060 NAGAISLYAGA
+1060 
-1071 GQLNTGANS
+1071 
-1080 LYSGTGTLV
+1080 
-1089 SGAKKVNSGASQ
+1089 SGASQ

-1106 GQVNSGAGQLAN
+1106 GQVNSGAGQLAT

-1138 SGAGQLQSGAGQL
+1138 SGAGQLQSGASQL

-1317 MLIGIGIALIFV
+1317 MLIGVGIALILV

-1389 VMMRYRDSD
+1389 VMMRYRDGD
-1398 PHALPSARILE
+1398 PHALPSARILK
-1409 ACTVIGTVVI
+1409 ACTAIGTVVI
-1419 SAAVILGGTFA
+1419 SAVVILGGTFA

-1450 LAILVFLMPINLSAS
+1450 LAILIFLMPINLSAS

>member
-26 LPNVDSL
+26 LPNVESL

-52 LIKNEWGSK
+52 LIKNEWGNK

-78 LTDTDQGNIEA
+78 LTETDQGNIEA

-140 SQVYD
+140 SQVND

-166 NNDFTSSIQE
+166 NNDFTSSIRE

-206 LLTVGISFLVSFS
+206 LLTVGVSFLVSFS
-219 IVTNLVNQINFPF
+219 IVTNLVNQVNFPF

-310 GVAVGVLVLLVVL
+310 GVAVGVLVLLIVL

-337 MFWPSKEF
+337 MFWPSKEV

-370 AVAVVVAPFF
+370 AVAVVVTPFF

-428 KLDNEKDLKLIDE
+428 TLDNEKDLKLIDE

-520 SDGAKDLY
+520 SDGAKNLY

-583 KNGTQALASGT
+583 KSGTSSLASGSQTLANGT
-594 GSLATGAQT
+594 GSLATGAQ
-603 LRNGAGSLKNGTASL
+603 K
-618 YTGAGTLKNGV
+618 
-629 ASLYTG
+629 
-635 AGTLKNGINTAYTG
+635 
-649 AGTLKNGISTLY
+649 
-661 TGAGSLKD
+661 
-669 GIGSLY
+669 
-675 TGAGSLKDGTAQ
+675 
-687 LVTGSSSLKD
+687 
-697 GTSSLA
+697 
-703 TGADS
+703 
-708 LYTGTKALTDGAQ
+708 LYTGTKTLTRGAQ
-721 DLTANMNTLVAGL
+721 DLTDNMSNLVSGL
-734 DQLKSQLSENASSL
+734 DQLKSELSAESGSL
-748 NADQLDQL
+748 DTSKLDQL
-756 SQGLTDL
+756 SEGLTKL
-763 NNGLQQLNGKV
+763 NTGLQQLNGVV
-774 SQISVPN
+774 SQINVPN

-797 QGQVGSLQKGL
+797 QGQVSNLKKGL
-808 ESAQSGLTA
+808 TDTQSGLTT
-817 AGRGLTTAS
+817 AGTGLGTAS
-826 GAAGSLAASIKK
+826 AAAGSLASSISK
-838 VSDPTLQKELLNEL
+838 VSDPTLKAELQKELETL
-852 NSLNGSLSSTRDGLD
+852 NSGLSSTKS
-867 TANRGLGAA
+867 GLGTA
-876 GSAATSMNAAASGIQ
+876 GSGLTTAGTAATNMNSAASGIQ
-891 SAAGGLSTIGSTA
+891 SAAGSLGSSTSAASTA
-904 DLSTQVQQLQ
+904 DLSTEVQQLQ
-914 AAVSQLASGSST
+914 AIVSQLASGSND
-926 LSTQAASGISDL
+926 LSTQAASGITSL
-938 KSGLG
+938 KSGLS
-943 KISQMQSAVDA
+943 KIGEMQSGVDA
-954 LATGAH
+954 LAAGAH
-960 KLYTGSNSI
+960 KLYTGSNSL
-969 YSGLSKGMAGALAL
+969 YSGLSEGMAGALAL
-983 SQGANKLNT
+983 SQGANQ
-992 GAESLYDGIS
+992 
-1002 KVNTGANSLYTGA
+1002 VNS
-1015 GQANTGVIS
+1015 
-1024 LYNGAGQL
+1024 
-1032 NTGAVSLYNGASQ
+1032 GAS
-1045 LNAGANSL
+1045 AVA
-1053 YAGAGKL
+1053 
-1060 NAGAISLYAGA
+1060 
-1071 GQLNTGANS
+1071 
-1080 LYSGTGTLV
+1080 
-1089 SGAKKVNSGASQ
+1089 SGASQ

-1106 GQVNSGAGQLAN
+1106 GQVNSGAGQLAT

-1138 SGAGQLQSGAGQL
+1138 SGAGQLQSGASQL

-1317 MLIGIGIALIFV
+1317 MLIGVGIALILI

-1398 PHALPSARILE
+1398 PHALPSARILK
-1409 ACTVIGTVVI
+1409 ACTAIGTVVI
-1419 SAAVILGGTFA
+1419 SAVVILGGTFA

-1450 LAILVFLMPINLSAS
+1450 LAILIFLMPINLSAS

>member
-33 TRAHSEISLPSNV
+33 TRSHSEISLPSNV

-78 LTDTDQGNIEA
+78 LTETDQGNIEA

-127 VMQMNIAKSHGTI
+127 VMQMNISKNHGTI

-206 LLTVGISFLVSFS
+206 LLTVGVSFLVSFS
-219 IVTNLVNQINFPF
+219 IVTNLVNQVNFPF

-370 AVAVVVAPFF
+370 AVAVVIAPFF

-491 LTKGSEQVTS
+491 LTKGSEKVTS

-583 KNGTQALASGT
+583 KSGTSSLASGSKTLANGT
-594 GSLATGAQT
+594 GSLATGAQ
-603 LRNGAGSLKNGTASL
+603 K
-618 YTGAGTLKNGV
+618 
-629 ASLYTG
+629 
-635 AGTLKNGINTAYTG
+635 
-649 AGTLKNGISTLY
+649 
-661 TGAGSLKD
+661 
-669 GIGSLY
+669 
-675 TGAGSLKDGTAQ
+675 
-687 LVTGSSSLKD
+687 
-697 GTSSLA
+697 
-703 TGADS
+703 
-708 LYTGTKALTDGAQ
+708 LYTGTKTLTRGAQ
-721 DLTANMNTLVAGL
+721 DLTDNMSNLVSGL
-734 DQLKSQLSENASSL
+734 DRLKSELSAESGSL
-748 NADQLDQL
+748 DTSKLDQL
-756 SQGLTDL
+756 SEGLTKL
-763 NNGLQQLNGKV
+763 NTGLQQLNGVV
-774 SQISVPN
+774 SQINVPN

-797 QGQVGSLQKGL
+797 QGQVSNLKKGL
-808 ESAQSGLTA
+808 TDTQSGLTT
-817 AGRGLTTAS
+817 AGTGLGTAS
-826 GAAGSLAASIKK
+826 AAAGSLASSISK
-838 VSDPTLQKELLNEL
+838 VSDPTLKAELQKELETL
-852 NSLNGSLSSTRDGLD
+852 NSGLSSTKS
-867 TANRGLGAA
+867 GLGTA
-876 GSAATSMNAAASGIQ
+876 GSGLTTAGTAAINMNSAASGIQ
-891 SAAGGLSTIGSTA
+891 SAAGSLGSSTSAASTA
-904 DLSTQVQQLQ
+904 DLSTEVQQLQ
-914 AAVSQLASGSST
+914 AIVSQLASGSND
-926 LSTQAASGISDL
+926 LSTQAASGISSL
-938 KSGLG
+938 KSGLS
-943 KISQMQSAVDA
+943 KIGEMQSGVDA
-954 LATGAH
+954 LAAGAY
-960 KLYTGSNSI
+960 KLYTGSNSL
-969 YSGLSKGMAGALAL
+969 YSGLSEGMAGALAL
-983 SQGANKLNT
+983 SQGANQVNS
-992 GAESLYDGIS
+992 GAS
-1002 KVNTGANSLYTGA
+1002 
-1015 GQANTGVIS
+1015 
-1024 LYNGAGQL
+1024 
-1032 NTGAVSLYNGASQ
+1032 AVASGASQ
-1045 LNAGANSL
+1045 
-1053 YAGAGKL
+1053 
-1060 NAGAISLYAGA
+1060 
-1071 GQLNTGANS
+1071 
-1080 LYSGTGTLV
+1080 
-1089 SGAKKVNSGASQ
+1089 VNSGASQ

-1106 GQVNSGAGQLAN
+1106 GQLAN
-1118 GLASGVSG
+1118 GLTQGLSG

-1224 VPSYVLKHNADLQK
+1224 VPSDVLKHNADLQK

>member
-52 LIKNEWGSK
+52 LIKNEWGNK

-78 LTDTDQGNIEA
+78 LTETDQGNIEA

-104 DYLAPQD
+104 DYLAPQN

-127 VMQMNIAKSHGTI
+127 VMQMNIAKSHGSI

-145 EINKAVKTSGVRTYV
+145 EINKVVKTSGVRTYV

-206 LLTVGISFLVSFS
+206 LLTVGVSFLVSFS
-219 IVTNLVNQINFPF
+219 IVTNLVNQVNFPF

-260 EDLGNGLGVAE
+260 EYLGNGLGVAE

-310 GVAVGVLVLLVVL
+310 GIAVGVLVLLIVL

-402 QGLNLVQKHFSKGM
+402 QGLNLVQKHFSEGM

-428 KLDNEKDLKLIDE
+428 TLDNEKDLKLIDE

-520 SDGAKDLY
+520 SDGVKDLY
-528 TGTVKLYNGSIALY
+528 TGT
-542 DGAGTLFN
+542 
-550 GTKTLSVGADALY
+550 
-563 SGTRKL
+563 
-569 SSGANTLSAGTQKL
+569 
-583 KNGTQALASGT
+583 
-594 GSLATGAQT
+594 QT
-603 LRNGAGSLKNGTASL
+603 LTNGAK
-618 YTGAGTLKNGV
+618 
-629 ASLYTG
+629 
-635 AGTLKNGINTAYTG
+635 
-649 AGTLKNGISTLY
+649 
-661 TGAGSLKD
+661 
-669 GIGSLY
+669 
-675 TGAGSLKDGTAQ
+675 
-687 LVTGSSSLKD
+687 
-697 GTSSLA
+697 
-703 TGADS
+703 
-708 LYTGTKALTDGAQ
+708 

-748 NADQLDQL
+748 
-756 SQGLTDL
+756 
-763 NNGLQQLNGKV
+763 
-774 SQISVPN
+774 
-781 IDTSKIS
+781 
-788 SLVSGLQSL
+788 
-797 QGQVGSLQKGL
+797 
-808 ESAQSGLTA
+808 
-817 AGRGLTTAS
+817 
-826 GAAGSLAASIKK
+826 
-838 VSDPTLQKELLNEL
+838 
-852 NSLNGSLSSTRDGLD
+852 STE
-867 TANRGLGAA
+867 
-876 GSAATSMNAAASGIQ
+876 
-891 SAAGGLSTIGSTA
+891 
-904 DLSTQVQQLQ
+904 VQQLQ
-914 AAVSQLASGSST
+914 AAVSQLASGSNT
-926 LSTQAASGISDL
+926 LSTQVASRISSL
-938 KSGLG
+938 KSGLS
-943 KISQMQSAVDA
+943 KIGQMQSAVDA
-954 LATGAH
+954 LATCAH
-960 KLYTGSNSI
+960 KLYTGSNSL

-983 SQGANKLNT
+983 SQ
-992 GAESLYDGIS
+992 
-1002 KVNTGANSLYTGA
+1002 
-1015 GQANTGVIS
+1015 
-1024 LYNGAGQL
+1024 
-1032 NTGAVSLYNGASQ
+1032 
-1045 LNAGANSL
+1045 
-1053 YAGAGKL
+1053 
-1060 NAGAISLYAGA
+1060 
-1071 GQLNTGANS
+1071 
-1080 LYSGTGTLV
+1080 
-1089 SGAKKVNSGASQ
+1089 
-1101 VNSGA
+1101 
-1106 GQVNSGAGQLAN
+1106 
-1118 GLASGVSG
+1118 
-1126 AAQLANGASRLT
+1126 
-1138 SGAGQLQSGAGQL
+1138 
-1151 QNGLAQ
+1151 
-1157 GVNGSS
+1157 
-1163 QLAEGADKLQ
+1163 GADKLQ

-1238 SLKVFLSPDKKSA
+1238 SLKFFLSPDKKSA

-1478 AGRKKGLSFGKK
+1478 AGRKKSLSFGKK

>member
-26 LPNVDSL
+26 LPNVESL

-78 LTDTDQGNIEA
+78 LTETDQGNIEA

-140 SQVYD
+140 SQVND

-166 NNDFTSSIQE
+166 NNDFTSSIRE

-206 LLTVGISFLVSFS
+206 LLTVGVSFLVSFS
-219 IVTNLVNQINFPF
+219 IVTNLVNQVNFPF

-310 GVAVGVLVLLVVL
+310 GVAVGVLVLLIVL

-402 QGLNLVQKHFSKGM
+402 QGLNLVQKYFSEGM

-428 KLDNEKDLKLIDE
+428 TLDNEKDLKLIDE

-520 SDGAKDLY
+520 SNGAKDLY

-583 KNGTQALASGT
+583 KSGTSSLASGSQTLANGT
-594 GSLATGAQT
+594 GSLATGA
-603 LRNGAGSLKNGTASL
+603 N
-618 YTGAGTLKNGV
+618 
-629 ASLYTG
+629 
-635 AGTLKNGINTAYTG
+635 
-649 AGTLKNGISTLY
+649 
-661 TGAGSLKD
+661 
-669 GIGSLY
+669 
-675 TGAGSLKDGTAQ
+675 
-687 LVTGSSSLKD
+687 
-697 GTSSLA
+697 
-703 TGADS
+703 S
-708 LYTGTKALTDGAQ
+708 LYTGTQTLTNGAK

-734 DQLKSQLSENASSL
+734 DQLKSELSAESGSL
-748 NADQLDQL
+748 DTSKLDQL
-756 SQGLTDL
+756 SSGLTAL
-763 NNGLQQLNGKV
+763 NEGLQRLNSMV
-774 SQISVPN
+774 SQIQVPN

-797 QGQVGSLQKGL
+797 QGQVSNLKKGL
-808 ESAQSGLTA
+808 TDTQSGLTT
-817 AGRGLTTAS
+817 AGTGLGTAS
-826 GAAGSLAASIKK
+826 AAARSLASSISK
-838 VSDPTLQKELLNEL
+838 VSDPTLKAELQKELETL
-852 NSLNGSLSSTRDGLD
+852 NSGLSST
-867 TANRGLGAA
+867 TSGLGTA
-876 GSAATSMNAAASGIQ
+876 GSGLTTAGTAATNMNSAASGIQ
-891 SAAGGLSTIGSTA
+891 SAAGSLGSSTSAASTA
-904 DLSTQVQQLQ
+904 DLSTKVQQLQ
-914 AAVSQLASGSST
+914 ASVSQLASGSND
-926 LSTQAASGISDL
+926 LSTQAASGITSL
-938 KSGLG
+938 KSGLS
-943 KISQMQSAVDA
+943 KIGEMQSGVDA
-954 LATGAH
+954 LAAGAH
-960 KLYTGSNSI
+960 KLYTGSNSL
-969 YSGLSKGMAGALAL
+969 YSGLSEGMAGALAL
-983 SQGANKLNT
+983 SQGANQ
-992 GAESLYDGIS
+992 
-1002 KVNTGANSLYTGA
+1002 VNS
-1015 GQANTGVIS
+1015 
-1024 LYNGAGQL
+1024 
-1032 NTGAVSLYNGASQ
+1032 GAS
-1045 LNAGANSL
+1045 AVA
-1053 YAGAGKL
+1053 
-1060 NAGAISLYAGA
+1060 
-1071 GQLNTGANS
+1071 
-1080 LYSGTGTLV
+1080 
-1089 SGAKKVNSGASQ
+1089 SGASQ

-1106 GQVNSGAGQLAN
+1106 GQVNSGAGQLAT

-1138 SGAGQLQSGAGQL
+1138 SGAGQLQSGASQL

-1251 MIIIILDSNPSSES
+1251 MMIIILDSNPSSES

-1317 MLIGIGIALIFV
+1317 MLIGVGIALILV

-1398 PHALPSARILE
+1398 PHALPSARILK
-1409 ACTVIGTVVI
+1409 ACTAIGTVVI
-1419 SAAVILGGTFA
+1419 SAVVILGGTFA

>member
-52 LIKNEWGSK
+52 LIKNEWGNK

-78 LTDTDQGNIEA
+78 LTETDQGNIEA

-104 DYLAPQD
+104 DYLAPQN

-127 VMQMNIAKSHGTI
+127 VMQMNIAKSHGSI

-145 EINKAVKTSGVRTYV
+145 EINKVIKTSGVRTYV

-206 LLTVGISFLVSFS
+206 LLTVGVSFLVSFS
-219 IVTNLVNQINFPF
+219 IVTNLVNQVNFPF

-260 EDLGNGLGVAE
+260 EYLGNGLGVAE

-300 ANFSVYRSAS
+300 ADFSVYRSAS
-310 GVAVGVLVLLVVL
+310 GVAVGVLVLLIVL

-345 AGENPSKMWHGISS
+345 AGEKPSKMWHGISS

-402 QGLNLVQKHFSKGM
+402 QGLNLVQKHFSEGM

-428 KLDNEKDLKLIDE
+428 TLDNEKDLKLIDE

-479 DGTAKLEKGVGK
+479 DGIAKLEKGVGK

-501 GAKKLAN
+501 GGKKLAN

-520 SDGAKDLY
+520 SDEAKDLY
-528 TGTVKLYNGSIALY
+528 TGT
-542 DGAGTLFN
+542 
-550 GTKTLSVGADALY
+550 
-563 SGTRKL
+563 
-569 SSGANTLSAGTQKL
+569 
-583 KNGTQALASGT
+583 
-594 GSLATGAQT
+594 QT
-603 LRNGAGSLKNGTASL
+603 LTNGAK
-618 YTGAGTLKNGV
+618 
-629 ASLYTG
+629 
-635 AGTLKNGINTAYTG
+635 
-649 AGTLKNGISTLY
+649 
-661 TGAGSLKD
+661 
-669 GIGSLY
+669 
-675 TGAGSLKDGTAQ
+675 
-687 LVTGSSSLKD
+687 
-697 GTSSLA
+697 
-703 TGADS
+703 
-708 LYTGTKALTDGAQ
+708 

-756 SQGLTDL
+756 SSGLTDL
-763 NNGLQQLNGKV
+763 N
-774 SQISVPN
+774 
-781 IDTSKIS
+781 
-788 SLVSGLQSL
+788 SGLQSL
-797 QGQVGSLQKGL
+797 QGQVGSLQT
-808 ESAQSGLTA
+808 GLTNA
-817 AGRGLTTAS
+817 KTGLTTARTGFGTAS
-826 GAAGSLAASIKK
+826 AAAGSLASSISK
-838 VSDPTLQKELLNEL
+838 VSDPTLKAELQKELETL
-852 NSLNGSLSSTRDGLD
+852 NS
-867 TANRGLGAA
+867 GLGTV
-876 GSAATSMNAAASGIQ
+876 GSGLTTARTAATNMNSAASGIQ
-891 SAAGGLSTIGSTA
+891 SATGSLGSSTSAVSTA
-904 DLSTQVQQLQ
+904 DLSTEVQQLQ
-914 AAVSQLASGSST
+914 A
-926 LSTQAASGISDL
+926 
-938 KSGLG
+938 
-943 KISQMQSAVDA
+943 AVDA

-960 KLYTGSNSI
+960 KLYTGSNSL

-983 SQGANKLNT
+983 SQ
-992 GAESLYDGIS
+992 
-1002 KVNTGANSLYTGA
+1002 
-1015 GQANTGVIS
+1015 
-1024 LYNGAGQL
+1024 
-1032 NTGAVSLYNGASQ
+1032 
-1045 LNAGANSL
+1045 
-1053 YAGAGKL
+1053 
-1060 NAGAISLYAGA
+1060 
-1071 GQLNTGANS
+1071 
-1080 LYSGTGTLV
+1080 
-1089 SGAKKVNSGASQ
+1089 
-1101 VNSGA
+1101 
-1106 GQVNSGAGQLAN
+1106 
-1118 GLASGVSG
+1118 
-1126 AAQLANGASRLT
+1126 
-1138 SGAGQLQSGAGQL
+1138 
-1151 QNGLAQ
+1151 
-1157 GVNGSS
+1157 
-1163 QLAEGADKLQ
+1163 GADKLQ

-1305 TASGDFTRTMAI
+1305 TASGDFARTMAI

-1478 AGRKKGLSFGKK
+1478 AGRKKSLSFGKK

>member
-78 LTDTDQGNIEA
+78 LTETDQGNIEA

-649 AGTLKNGISTLY
+649 AGTLKNGISALY

-675 TGAGSLKDGTAQ
+675 TGAGSLKDGTSQ

-703 TGADS
+703 TGASS
-708 LYTGTKALTDGAQ
+708 LYTGTQTLTNGAK

-781 IDTSKIS
+781 IDTSKIY
-788 SLVSGLQSL
+788 SLVNGLQSL
-797 QGQVGSLQKGL
+797 KGQVDSLQTGL
-808 ESAQSGLTA
+808 NEAKTGLGAASTA
-817 AGRGLTTAS
+817 AGELASKISQDPELKKQLQPVLDKLNAGLGSAGSGLTTA
-826 GAAGSLAASIKK
+826 
-838 VSDPTLQKELLNEL
+838 
-852 NSLNGSLSSTRDGLD
+852 
-867 TANRGLGAA
+867 
-876 GSAATSMNAAASGIQ
+876 GSAANNMKGAASGIQ
-891 SAAGGLSTIGSTA
+891 SAAGSFGNVSSTA

-983 SQGANKLNT
+983 SQGANKLNS
-992 GAESLYDGIS
+992 GAASLYDGIS

-1015 GQANTGVIS
+1015 GQANTGAIS

-1060 NAGAISLYAGA
+1060 NSGAISLYAGA
-1071 GQLNTGANS
+1071 GQLNTGASS

>member
-26 LPNVDSL
+26 LPNVESL

-78 LTDTDQGNIEA
+78 LTETDQGNIEA

-140 SQVYD
+140 SQVND

-166 NNDFTSSIQE
+166 NNDFTSSIRE

-206 LLTVGISFLVSFS
+206 LLTVGVSFLVSFS
-219 IVTNLVNQINFPF
+219 IVTNLVNQVNFPF

-310 GVAVGVLVLLVVL
+310 GVAVGVLVLLIVL

-337 MFWPSKEF
+337 MFWPSKEV

-370 AVAVVVAPFF
+370 AVAVVVTPFF

-428 KLDNEKDLKLIDE
+428 TLDNEKDLKMIDE

-520 SDGAKDLY
+520 SDGAKNLY

-583 KNGTQALASGT
+583 KSGTSSLASGSQTLANGT
-594 GSLATGAQT
+594 GSLATGAQ
-603 LRNGAGSLKNGTASL
+603 K
-618 YTGAGTLKNGV
+618 
-629 ASLYTG
+629 
-635 AGTLKNGINTAYTG
+635 
-649 AGTLKNGISTLY
+649 
-661 TGAGSLKD
+661 
-669 GIGSLY
+669 
-675 TGAGSLKDGTAQ
+675 
-687 LVTGSSSLKD
+687 
-697 GTSSLA
+697 
-703 TGADS
+703 
-708 LYTGTKALTDGAQ
+708 LYTGTKTLTRGAQ
-721 DLTANMNTLVAGL
+721 DLTDNMSNLVSGL
-734 DQLKSQLSENASSL
+734 DQLKSELSAESGSL
-748 NADQLDQL
+748 DTSKLDQL
-756 SQGLTDL
+756 SEGLTKL
-763 NNGLQQLNGKV
+763 NTGLQQLNGVV
-774 SQISVPN
+774 SQINVPN

-797 QGQVGSLQKGL
+797 QGQVSNLKKGL
-808 ESAQSGLTA
+808 TDTQSGLTTA
-817 AGRGLTTAS
+817 VTGLGTAS
-826 GAAGSLAASIKK
+826 AAAGSLASSISKI
-838 VSDPTLQKELLNEL
+838 SDPTLKAELQKELETL
-852 NSLNGSLSSTRDGLD
+852 NSGLSSTKS
-867 TANRGLGAA
+867 GLGTA
-876 GSAATSMNAAASGIQ
+876 GSGLTTAGTAATNMNSAASGIQ
-891 SAAGGLSTIGSTA
+891 SAAGSLGSSTSAASTA
-904 DLSTQVQQLQ
+904 DLSTEVQQLQ
-914 AAVSQLASGSST
+914 AIVSQLASGSND
-926 LSTQAASGISDL
+926 LSTQA
-938 KSGLG
+938 
-943 KISQMQSAVDA
+943 
-954 LATGAH
+954 
-960 KLYTGSNSI
+960 
-969 YSGLSKGMAGALAL
+969 
-983 SQGANKLNT
+983 
-992 GAESLYDGIS
+992 
-1002 KVNTGANSLYTGA
+1002 
-1015 GQANTGVIS
+1015 
-1024 LYNGAGQL
+1024 
-1032 NTGAVSLYNGASQ
+1032 
-1045 LNAGANSL
+1045 
-1053 YAGAGKL
+1053 
-1060 NAGAISLYAGA
+1060 
-1071 GQLNTGANS
+1071 
-1080 LYSGTGTLV
+1080 
-1089 SGAKKVNSGASQ
+1089 
-1101 VNSGA
+1101 
-1106 GQVNSGAGQLAN
+1106 
-1118 GLASGVSG
+1118 ASGVSG
-1126 AAQLANGASRLT
+1126 AAQLANGARRLT
-1138 SGAGQLQSGAGQL
+1138 SGAGQLQSGASQL

-1317 MLIGIGIALIFV
+1317 MLIGVGIALILI

-1398 PHALPSARILE
+1398 PHALPSARILK
-1409 ACTVIGTVVI
+1409 ACTAIGTVVI
-1419 SAAVILGGTFA
+1419 SAVVILGGTFA

-1450 LAILVFLMPINLSAS
+1450 LAILIFLMPINLSAS

>member
-52 LIKNEWGSK
+52 LIKNEWGNK

-78 LTDTDQGNIEA
+78 LTETDQGNIEA

-104 DYLAPQD
+104 DYLAPQN

-127 VMQMNIAKSHGTI
+127 VMQMNIAKSHGSL

-145 EINKAVKTSGVRTYV
+145 EINKVVKTSGVRAYV

-206 LLTVGISFLVSFS
+206 LLTVGVSFLVSFS
-219 IVTNLVNQINFPF
+219 IVANLVNQVNFPF

-260 EDLGNGLGVAE
+260 EYLGNGLGVAE

-310 GVAVGVLVLLVVL
+310 GVAVGVLVLLIVL

-345 AGENPSKMWHGISS
+345 AGEKPSKMWHGISS

-402 QGLNLVQKHFSKGM
+402 QGLNLVQKHFSEGM

-428 KLDNEKDLKLIDE
+428 TLDNEKDLKLIDE

-528 TGTVKLYNGSIALY
+528 TGT
-542 DGAGTLFN
+542 
-550 GTKTLSVGADALY
+550 
-563 SGTRKL
+563 
-569 SSGANTLSAGTQKL
+569 
-583 KNGTQALASGT
+583 
-594 GSLATGAQT
+594 QT
-603 LRNGAGSLKNGTASL
+603 LTNGAK
-618 YTGAGTLKNGV
+618 
-629 ASLYTG
+629 
-635 AGTLKNGINTAYTG
+635 
-649 AGTLKNGISTLY
+649 
-661 TGAGSLKD
+661 
-669 GIGSLY
+669 
-675 TGAGSLKDGTAQ
+675 
-687 LVTGSSSLKD
+687 
-697 GTSSLA
+697 
-703 TGADS
+703 
-708 LYTGTKALTDGAQ
+708 

-748 NADQLDQL
+748 
-756 SQGLTDL
+756 
-763 NNGLQQLNGKV
+763 
-774 SQISVPN
+774 
-781 IDTSKIS
+781 
-788 SLVSGLQSL
+788 
-797 QGQVGSLQKGL
+797 
-808 ESAQSGLTA
+808 
-817 AGRGLTTAS
+817 
-826 GAAGSLAASIKK
+826 
-838 VSDPTLQKELLNEL
+838 
-852 NSLNGSLSSTRDGLD
+852 STE
-867 TANRGLGAA
+867 
-876 GSAATSMNAAASGIQ
+876 
-891 SAAGGLSTIGSTA
+891 
-904 DLSTQVQQLQ
+904 VQQLQ
-914 AAVSQLASGSST
+914 AAVSQLASGSNT
-926 LSTQAASGISDL
+926 LSTQVASRISSL
-938 KSGLG
+938 KSGLS
-943 KISQMQSAVDA
+943 KIGQMQSAVDA
-954 LATGAH
+954 LATCAH
-960 KLYTGSNSI
+960 KLYTGSNSL

-983 SQGANKLNT
+983 SQ
-992 GAESLYDGIS
+992 
-1002 KVNTGANSLYTGA
+1002 
-1015 GQANTGVIS
+1015 
-1024 LYNGAGQL
+1024 
-1032 NTGAVSLYNGASQ
+1032 
-1045 LNAGANSL
+1045 
-1053 YAGAGKL
+1053 
-1060 NAGAISLYAGA
+1060 
-1071 GQLNTGANS
+1071 
-1080 LYSGTGTLV
+1080 
-1089 SGAKKVNSGASQ
+1089 
-1101 VNSGA
+1101 
-1106 GQVNSGAGQLAN
+1106 
-1118 GLASGVSG
+1118 
-1126 AAQLANGASRLT
+1126 
-1138 SGAGQLQSGAGQL
+1138 
-1151 QNGLAQ
+1151 
-1157 GVNGSS
+1157 
-1163 QLAEGADKLQ
+1163 GADKLQ

-1478 AGRKKGLSFGKK
+1478 AGRKKSLSFGKK

>member
-52 LIKNEWGSK
+52 LIKNEWGNK

-78 LTDTDQGNIEA
+78 LTETDQGNIEA

-104 DYLAPQD
+104 DYLAPQN

-127 VMQMNIAKSHGTI
+127 VMQMNIAKSHGSI

-145 EINKAVKTSGVRTYV
+145 EINKVVKTSGVRTYV

-206 LLTVGISFLVSFS
+206 LLTVGVSFLVSFS
-219 IVTNLVNQINFPF
+219 IVTNLVNQVNFPF

-260 EDLGNGLGVAE
+260 EYLGNGLGVAE

-310 GVAVGVLVLLVVL
+310 GVAVGVLVLLIVL

-345 AGENPSKMWHGISS
+345 AGEKPSKMWHGISS

-402 QGLNLVQKHFSKGM
+402 QGLNLVQKHFSEGM

-428 KLDNEKDLKLIDE
+428 TLDNEKDLKLIDE

-479 DGTAKLEKGVGK
+479 DGIAKLEKGVGK

-528 TGTVKLYNGSIALY
+528 TGT
-542 DGAGTLFN
+542 
-550 GTKTLSVGADALY
+550 
-563 SGTRKL
+563 
-569 SSGANTLSAGTQKL
+569 
-583 KNGTQALASGT
+583 
-594 GSLATGAQT
+594 QT
-603 LRNGAGSLKNGTASL
+603 LTNGAK
-618 YTGAGTLKNGV
+618 
-629 ASLYTG
+629 
-635 AGTLKNGINTAYTG
+635 
-649 AGTLKNGISTLY
+649 
-661 TGAGSLKD
+661 
-669 GIGSLY
+669 
-675 TGAGSLKDGTAQ
+675 
-687 LVTGSSSLKD
+687 
-697 GTSSLA
+697 
-703 TGADS
+703 
-708 LYTGTKALTDGAQ
+708 

-756 SQGLTDL
+756 SSGLTDL
-763 NNGLQQLNGKV
+763 N
-774 SQISVPN
+774 
-781 IDTSKIS
+781 
-788 SLVSGLQSL
+788 SGLQSL
-797 QGQVGSLQKGL
+797 QGQVGSLQT
-808 ESAQSGLTA
+808 GLTNA
-817 AGRGLTTAS
+817 KTGLTTARTGFGTAS
-826 GAAGSLAASIKK
+826 AAAGSLASSISK
-838 VSDPTLQKELLNEL
+838 VSDPTLKAELQKELETL
-852 NSLNGSLSSTRDGLD
+852 NS
-867 TANRGLGAA
+867 GLGTV
-876 GSAATSMNAAASGIQ
+876 GSGLTTARTAATNMNSAASGIQ
-891 SAAGGLSTIGSTA
+891 SATGSLGSSTSAVSTA
-904 DLSTQVQQLQ
+904 DLNTEVQQLQ
-914 AAVSQLASGSST
+914 A
-926 LSTQAASGISDL
+926 
-938 KSGLG
+938 
-943 KISQMQSAVDA
+943 AVDA

-960 KLYTGSNSI
+960 KLYTGSNSL

-983 SQGANKLNT
+983 SQ
-992 GAESLYDGIS
+992 
-1002 KVNTGANSLYTGA
+1002 
-1015 GQANTGVIS
+1015 
-1024 LYNGAGQL
+1024 
-1032 NTGAVSLYNGASQ
+1032 
-1045 LNAGANSL
+1045 
-1053 YAGAGKL
+1053 
-1060 NAGAISLYAGA
+1060 
-1071 GQLNTGANS
+1071 
-1080 LYSGTGTLV
+1080 
-1089 SGAKKVNSGASQ
+1089 
-1101 VNSGA
+1101 
-1106 GQVNSGAGQLAN
+1106 
-1118 GLASGVSG
+1118 
-1126 AAQLANGASRLT
+1126 
-1138 SGAGQLQSGAGQL
+1138 
-1151 QNGLAQ
+1151 
-1157 GVNGSS
+1157 
-1163 QLAEGADKLQ
+1163 GADKLQ

-1478 AGRKKGLSFGKK
+1478 AGRKKSLSFGKK

>member
-26 LPNVDSL
+26 LPNVESL

-78 LTDTDQGNIEA
+78 LTETDQGNIEA

-140 SQVYD
+140 SQVND

-166 NNDFTSSIQE
+166 NNDFTSSIRE

-206 LLTVGISFLVSFS
+206 LLTVGVSFLVSFS
-219 IVTNLVNQINFPF
+219 IVTNLVNQVNFPF

-310 GVAVGVLVLLVVL
+310 GVAVGVLVLLIVL

-337 MFWPSKEF
+337 MFWPSKEV

-428 KLDNEKDLKLIDE
+428 TLDNEKDLKLIDE

-583 KNGTQALASGT
+583 KSGTSSLASGSQTLANGT
-594 GSLATGAQT
+594 GSLATGAQ
-603 LRNGAGSLKNGTASL
+603 K
-618 YTGAGTLKNGV
+618 
-629 ASLYTG
+629 
-635 AGTLKNGINTAYTG
+635 
-649 AGTLKNGISTLY
+649 
-661 TGAGSLKD
+661 
-669 GIGSLY
+669 
-675 TGAGSLKDGTAQ
+675 
-687 LVTGSSSLKD
+687 
-697 GTSSLA
+697 
-703 TGADS
+703 
-708 LYTGTKALTDGAQ
+708 LYTGTKTLTRGAQ
-721 DLTANMNTLVAGL
+721 DLTDNMSNLVSGL
-734 DQLKSQLSENASSL
+734 DQLKSELSAESGSL
-748 NADQLDQL
+748 DTSKLDQL
-756 SQGLTDL
+756 SKGLTKL
-763 NNGLQQLNGKV
+763 NTGLQQLNGVV
-774 SQISVPN
+774 SHINVPN

-797 QGQVGSLQKGL
+797 QGQVSNLKKGL
-808 ESAQSGLTA
+808 TDTQSGLTT
-817 AGRGLTTAS
+817 AGTGLGTAS
-826 GAAGSLAASIKK
+826 AAAGSLASSISK
-838 VSDPTLQKELLNEL
+838 VSDPTLKAELQKELETL
-852 NSLNGSLSSTRDGLD
+852 NSGLSSTKS
-867 TANRGLGAA
+867 GLGTA
-876 GSAATSMNAAASGIQ
+876 GSGLTTAGTAANNMNSAASGIQ
-891 SAAGGLSTIGSTA
+891 SAAGSLGSSTSAASTA
-904 DLSTQVQQLQ
+904 DLSTKVQQLQ
-914 AAVSQLASGSST
+914 AIVSQLASRSND
-926 LSTQAASGISDL
+926 LSTQAASGITSL
-938 KSGLG
+938 KSGLS
-943 KISQMQSAVDA
+943 KIGEMQSGVDA
-954 LATGAH
+954 LAAGAH
-960 KLYTGSNSI
+960 KLYTGSNSL
-969 YSGLSKGMAGALAL
+969 YSGLSEGMAGALAL
-983 SQGANKLNT
+983 SQGANQ
-992 GAESLYDGIS
+992 
-1002 KVNTGANSLYTGA
+1002 VNS
-1015 GQANTGVIS
+1015 
-1024 LYNGAGQL
+1024 
-1032 NTGAVSLYNGASQ
+1032 GAS
-1045 LNAGANSL
+1045 AVA
-1053 YAGAGKL
+1053 
-1060 NAGAISLYAGA
+1060 
-1071 GQLNTGANS
+1071 
-1080 LYSGTGTLV
+1080 
-1089 SGAKKVNSGASQ
+1089 SGASQ

-1106 GQVNSGAGQLAN
+1106 GQVNSGAGQLAT

-1126 AAQLANGASRLT
+1126 AAQLANGARRLT
-1138 SGAGQLQSGAGQL
+1138 SGAGQLQSGASQL

-1183 SKLAEKTPAITS
+1183 NKLAEKTPAITS

-1317 MLIGIGIALIFV
+1317 MLIGVGIALILI

-1398 PHALPSARILE
+1398 PHALPSARILK
-1409 ACTVIGTVVI
+1409 ACTAIGTVVI
-1419 SAAVILGGTFA
+1419 SAVVILGGTFA

-1450 LAILVFLMPINLSAS
+1450 LAILIFLMPINLSAS

>member
-52 LIKNEWGSK
+52 LIKNEWGNK

-78 LTDTDQGNIEA
+78 LTETDQGNIEA

-104 DYLAPQD
+104 DYLAPQN

-127 VMQMNIAKSHGTI
+127 VMQMNIAKSHGSI

-145 EINKAVKTSGVRTYV
+145 EINKVVKTSGVRTYV
-160 TGADVL
+160 TGVDVL

-206 LLTVGISFLVSFS
+206 LLTVGVSFLVSFS
-219 IVTNLVNQINFPF
+219 IVTNLVNQVNFPF

-260 EDLGNGLGVAE
+260 EYLGNGLGVAE

-310 GVAVGVLVLLVVL
+310 GVAVGVLVLLIVL

-402 QGLNLVQKHFSKGM
+402 QGLNLVQKHFSEGM

-428 KLDNEKDLKLIDE
+428 TLDNEKDLKLIDE

-528 TGTVKLYNGSIALY
+528 TGT
-542 DGAGTLFN
+542 
-550 GTKTLSVGADALY
+550 
-563 SGTRKL
+563 
-569 SSGANTLSAGTQKL
+569 
-583 KNGTQALASGT
+583 
-594 GSLATGAQT
+594 QT
-603 LRNGAGSLKNGTASL
+603 LTNDAK
-618 YTGAGTLKNGV
+618 
-629 ASLYTG
+629 
-635 AGTLKNGINTAYTG
+635 
-649 AGTLKNGISTLY
+649 
-661 TGAGSLKD
+661 
-669 GIGSLY
+669 
-675 TGAGSLKDGTAQ
+675 
-687 LVTGSSSLKD
+687 
-697 GTSSLA
+697 
-703 TGADS
+703 
-708 LYTGTKALTDGAQ
+708 

-756 SQGLTDL
+756 SSGLTDL
-763 NNGLQQLNGKV
+763 NSGLQRLNSKV
-774 SQISVPN
+774 SQIQVPN
-781 IDTSKIS
+781 IDASKIS
-788 SLVSGLQSL
+788 RLVSGLQSL
-797 QGQVGSLQKGL
+797 QGQVGSLQT
-808 ESAQSGLTA
+808 GLTNA
-817 AGRGLTTAS
+817 KTGWTTARTGFGTAS
-826 GAAGSLAASIKK
+826 AAAGSLASSISK
-838 VSDPTLQKELLNEL
+838 VSDPTLKAELQKELETL
-852 NSLNGSLSSTRDGLD
+852 NSGLSSTKS
-867 TANRGLGAA
+867 GLGTV
-876 GSAATSMNAAASGIQ
+876 GSGLTTARTAATNMNSAASGIQ
-891 SAAGGLSTIGSTA
+891 SATGSLGSSTFAVSTA
-904 DLSTQVQQLQ
+904 DLSTEVQQLQ
-914 AAVSQLASGSST
+914 AAVSQLASGSNT
-926 LSTQAASGISDL
+926 LSTQAASGISSL
-938 KSGLG
+938 KSGLS
-943 KISQMQSAVDA
+943 KIGQMQSAVDA

-960 KLYTGSNSI
+960 KLYTGSNSL

-983 SQGANKLNT
+983 SQ
-992 GAESLYDGIS
+992 
-1002 KVNTGANSLYTGA
+1002 
-1015 GQANTGVIS
+1015 
-1024 LYNGAGQL
+1024 
-1032 NTGAVSLYNGASQ
+1032 
-1045 LNAGANSL
+1045 
-1053 YAGAGKL
+1053 
-1060 NAGAISLYAGA
+1060 
-1071 GQLNTGANS
+1071 
-1080 LYSGTGTLV
+1080 
-1089 SGAKKVNSGASQ
+1089 
-1101 VNSGA
+1101 
-1106 GQVNSGAGQLAN
+1106 
-1118 GLASGVSG
+1118 
-1126 AAQLANGASRLT
+1126 
-1138 SGAGQLQSGAGQL
+1138 
-1151 QNGLAQ
+1151 
-1157 GVNGSS
+1157 
-1163 QLAEGADKLQ
+1163 GADKLQ

-1362 GRSTLAWNVP
+1362 GRSTLAWSVP

-1478 AGRKKGLSFGKK
+1478 AGRKKSLSFGKK

>member
-26 LPNVDSL
+26 LPNVESL

-78 LTDTDQGNIEA
+78 LTETDQGNIEA

-140 SQVYD
+140 SQVND

-166 NNDFTSSIQE
+166 NNDFTSSIRE

-206 LLTVGISFLVSFS
+206 LLTVGVSFLVSFS
-219 IVTNLVNQINFPF
+219 IVTNLVNQVNFPF

-310 GVAVGVLVLLVVL
+310 GVAVGVLVLLIVL

-402 QGLNLVQKHFSKGM
+402 QGLNLVQKHFSEGM

-428 KLDNEKDLKLIDE
+428 TLDNEKDLKLIDE

-583 KNGTQALASGT
+583 KSGTSSLASGSQTLANGT
-594 GSLATGAQT
+594 GSLATGA
-603 LRNGAGSLKNGTASL
+603 N
-618 YTGAGTLKNGV
+618 
-629 ASLYTG
+629 
-635 AGTLKNGINTAYTG
+635 
-649 AGTLKNGISTLY
+649 
-661 TGAGSLKD
+661 
-669 GIGSLY
+669 
-675 TGAGSLKDGTAQ
+675 
-687 LVTGSSSLKD
+687 
-697 GTSSLA
+697 
-703 TGADS
+703 S
-708 LYTGTKALTDGAQ
+708 LYTGTQTLTNGAK

-734 DQLKSQLSENASSL
+734 DQLKSELSAESGSL
-748 NADQLDQL
+748 DTSKLDQL
-756 SQGLTDL
+756 SEGLTKL
-763 NNGLQQLNGKV
+763 NTGLQQLNGVV
-774 SQISVPN
+774 SQINVPN

-797 QGQVGSLQKGL
+797 QGQVSNLKKGL
-808 ESAQSGLTA
+808 TDTQSGLTT
-817 AGRGLTTAS
+817 AGTGLGTAS
-826 GAAGSLAASIKK
+826 AAARSLASSISK
-838 VSDPTLQKELLNEL
+838 VSDPTLKAELQKELETL
-852 NSLNGSLSSTRDGLD
+852 NSGLSST
-867 TANRGLGAA
+867 TSGLGTA
-876 GSAATSMNAAASGIQ
+876 GSGLTTAGTAATNMNSAASGIQ
-891 SAAGGLSTIGSTA
+891 SAAGSLGSSTSAASTA
-904 DLSTQVQQLQ
+904 DLSTKVQQLQ
-914 AAVSQLASGSST
+914 ASVSQLASRSNA
-926 LSTQAASGISDL
+926 LSTQAASGISSL
-938 KSGLG
+938 KSGLS
-943 KISQMQSAVDA
+943 KIGEMQSGVDA
-954 LATGAH
+954 LAAGAH
-960 KLYTGSNSI
+960 KLYTGSNSL
-969 YSGLSKGMAGALAL
+969 YSGLSEGMAGALAL
-983 SQGANKLNT
+983 SQGANQ
-992 GAESLYDGIS
+992 
-1002 KVNTGANSLYTGA
+1002 VNS
-1015 GQANTGVIS
+1015 
-1024 LYNGAGQL
+1024 
-1032 NTGAVSLYNGASQ
+1032 GAS
-1045 LNAGANSL
+1045 AVA
-1053 YAGAGKL
+1053 
-1060 NAGAISLYAGA
+1060 
-1071 GQLNTGANS
+1071 
-1080 LYSGTGTLV
+1080 
-1089 SGAKKVNSGASQ
+1089 SGASQ

-1106 GQVNSGAGQLAN
+1106 GQVNSGAGQLAT

-1138 SGAGQLQSGAGQL
+1138 SGAGQLQSGASQL

-1317 MLIGIGIALIFV
+1317 MLIGVGIALILV

-1398 PHALPSARILE
+1398 PHALPSARILK
-1409 ACTVIGTVVI
+1409 ACTAIGTVVI
-1419 SAAVILGGTFA
+1419 SAVVILGGTFA

-1450 LAILVFLMPINLSAS
+1450 LAILIFLMPINLSAS

>member
-16 VLILVISLVA
+16 VLILVISLVS

-52 LIKNEWGSK
+52 LIKNEWGNK

-78 LTDTDQGNIEA
+78 LTETDQGNIEA

-104 DYLAPQD
+104 DYLAPQN

-127 VMQMNIAKSHGTI
+127 VMQMNIAKSHGSI

-145 EINKAVKTSGVRTYV
+145 EINKVVKTSGVRTYV

-206 LLTVGISFLVSFS
+206 LLTVGVSFLVSFS
-219 IVTNLVNQINFPF
+219 IVANLVNQVNFPF

-260 EDLGNGLGVAE
+260 EYLGNGLGVAE

-293 GFSALGL
+293 GFSVLGL

-310 GVAVGVLVLLVVL
+310 GVAVGVLVLLIVL

-345 AGENPSKMWHGISS
+345 AGEKPSKMWHGISS

-402 QGLNLVQKHFSKGM
+402 QGLNLVQKHFSEGM

-428 KLDNEKDLKLIDE
+428 TLDNEKDLKLIDE

-479 DGTAKLEKGVGK
+479 DGIAKLEKGVGK

-520 SDGAKDLY
+520 SDEAKDLY
-528 TGTVKLYNGSIALY
+528 TGT
-542 DGAGTLFN
+542 
-550 GTKTLSVGADALY
+550 
-563 SGTRKL
+563 
-569 SSGANTLSAGTQKL
+569 
-583 KNGTQALASGT
+583 
-594 GSLATGAQT
+594 QT
-603 LRNGAGSLKNGTASL
+603 LTNGAK
-618 YTGAGTLKNGV
+618 
-629 ASLYTG
+629 
-635 AGTLKNGINTAYTG
+635 
-649 AGTLKNGISTLY
+649 
-661 TGAGSLKD
+661 
-669 GIGSLY
+669 
-675 TGAGSLKDGTAQ
+675 
-687 LVTGSSSLKD
+687 
-697 GTSSLA
+697 
-703 TGADS
+703 
-708 LYTGTKALTDGAQ
+708 

-756 SQGLTDL
+756 SSGLTDL
-763 NNGLQQLNGKV
+763 N
-774 SQISVPN
+774 
-781 IDTSKIS
+781 
-788 SLVSGLQSL
+788 SGLQSL
-797 QGQVGSLQKGL
+797 QGQVGSLQT
-808 ESAQSGLTA
+808 GLTNA
-817 AGRGLTTAS
+817 KTGLTTARTGFGTAS
-826 GAAGSLAASIKK
+826 AAAGSLASSISK
-838 VSDPTLQKELLNEL
+838 VSDPTLKAELQKELETL
-852 NSLNGSLSSTRDGLD
+852 NS
-867 TANRGLGAA
+867 GLGTV
-876 GSAATSMNAAASGIQ
+876 GSGLTTARTAATNMNSAASGIQ
-891 SAAGGLSTIGSTA
+891 SATGSLGSSTSAVSTA
-904 DLSTQVQQLQ
+904 DLSTEVQQLQ
-914 AAVSQLASGSST
+914 A
-926 LSTQAASGISDL
+926 
-938 KSGLG
+938 
-943 KISQMQSAVDA
+943 AVDA

-960 KLYTGSNSI
+960 KLYTGSNSL

-983 SQGANKLNT
+983 SQ
-992 GAESLYDGIS
+992 
-1002 KVNTGANSLYTGA
+1002 
-1015 GQANTGVIS
+1015 
-1024 LYNGAGQL
+1024 
-1032 NTGAVSLYNGASQ
+1032 
-1045 LNAGANSL
+1045 
-1053 YAGAGKL
+1053 
-1060 NAGAISLYAGA
+1060 
-1071 GQLNTGANS
+1071 
-1080 LYSGTGTLV
+1080 
-1089 SGAKKVNSGASQ
+1089 
-1101 VNSGA
+1101 
-1106 GQVNSGAGQLAN
+1106 
-1118 GLASGVSG
+1118 
-1126 AAQLANGASRLT
+1126 
-1138 SGAGQLQSGAGQL
+1138 
-1151 QNGLAQ
+1151 
-1157 GVNGSS
+1157 
-1163 QLAEGADKLQ
+1163 GADKLQ

-1183 SKLAEKTPAITS
+1183 SKLAENTPAITS

-1478 AGRKKGLSFGKK
+1478 AGRKKSLSFGKK

>member
-26 LPNVDSL
+26 LPNVESL

-78 LTDTDQGNIEA
+78 LTETDQGNIEA

-140 SQVYD
+140 SQVND

-166 NNDFTSSIQE
+166 NNDFTSSIRE

-206 LLTVGISFLVSFS
+206 LLTVGVSFLVSFS
-219 IVTNLVNQINFPF
+219 IVTNLVNQVNFPF

-310 GVAVGVLVLLVVL
+310 GVAVGVLVLLIVL

-389 DDTAE
+389 DDTEE

-402 QGLNLVQKHFSKGM
+402 QGLNLVQKHFSEGM

-428 KLDNEKDLKLIDE
+428 TLDNEKDLKLIDE

-520 SDGAKDLY
+520 SNGAKDLY

-583 KNGTQALASGT
+583 KSGTSSLASGSQTLANGT
-594 GSLATGAQT
+594 GSLAKGAND
-603 LRNGAGSLKNGTASL
+603 LS
-618 YTGAGTLKNGV
+618 AGTQKLV
-629 ASLYTG
+629 D
-635 AGTLKNGINTAYTG
+635 NTSKLNSYM
-649 AGTLKNGISTLY
+649 S
-661 TGAGSLKD
+661 
-669 GIGSLY
+669 
-675 TGAGSLKDGTAQ
+675 Q
-687 LVTGSSSLKD
+687 LT
-697 GTSSLA
+697 
-703 TGADS
+703 
-708 LYTGTKALTDGAQ
+708 Q
-721 DLTANMNTLVAGL
+721 GL
-734 DQLKSQLSENASSL
+734 DEMKSQLSVQMQSLDASQLESL
-748 NADQLDQL
+748 SNGLKQID
-756 SQGLTDL
+756 QGLTKL
-763 NNGLQQLNGKV
+763 NNSV
-774 SQISVPN
+774 SAMSVPSIDTNSLNNLNSVISGMKGLTSEAETLNSSLKGASSSATTMSNDLAALIAQVPDESLRNRLSTTLSTDMNSLSGNLKNAAGAANKLQTGMSSAQSAVGNIGN
-781 IDTSKIS
+781 IDTSSLSQMS
-788 SLVSGLQSL
+788 SLLPTLKS
-797 QGQVGSLQKGL
+797 QVAIL
-808 ESAQSGLTA
+808 A
-817 AGRGLTTAS
+817 AGAS
-826 GAAGSLAASIKK
+826 RLDANGK
-838 VSDPTLQKELLNEL
+838 V
-852 NSLNGSLSSTRDGLD
+852 
-867 TANRGLGAA
+867 
-876 GSAATSMNAAASGIQ
+876 GI
-891 SAAGGLSTIGSTA
+891 
-904 DLSTQVQQLQ
+904 DN
-914 AAVSQLASGSST
+914 
-926 LSTQAASGISDL
+926 L
-938 KSGLG
+938 KSGLD
-943 KISQMQSAVDA
+943 KLSDMQSGVNKM
-954 LATGAH
+954 ATSAH
-960 KLYTGSNSI
+960 QLYTGYNAL
-969 YSGLSKGMAGALAL
+969 YSGLNAGMVGAMQLA
-983 SQGANKLNT
+983 
-992 GAESLYDGIS
+992 
-1002 KVNTGANSLYTGA
+1002 
-1015 GQANTGVIS
+1015 
-1024 LYNGAGQL
+1024 NGAK
-1032 NTGAVSLYNGASQ
+1032 T
-1045 LNAGANSL
+1045 
-1053 YAGAGKL
+1053 
-1060 NAGAISLYAGA
+1060 
-1071 GQLNTGANS
+1071 
-1080 LYSGTGTLV
+1080 
-1089 SGAKKVNSGASQ
+1089 VNSGASAVASGASQ
-1101 VNSGA
+1101 VDSGA
-1106 GQVNSGAGQLAN
+1106 GQVNSGAGQLAT

-1138 SGAGQLQSGAGQL
+1138 SGAGQLQSGASQL

-1317 MLIGIGIALIFV
+1317 MLIGVGIALILV

-1398 PHALPSARILE
+1398 PHALPSARILK
-1409 ACTVIGTVVI
+1409 ACTAIGTVVI
-1419 SAAVILGGTFA
+1419 SAVVILGGTFA

>member
-52 LIKNEWGSK
+52 LIKNEWGNK

-78 LTDTDQGNIEA
+78 LTETDQGNIEA

-104 DYLAPQD
+104 DYLAPQN

-127 VMQMNIAKSHGTI
+127 VMQMNIAKSHGSI

-145 EINKAVKTSGVRTYV
+145 EINKVVKTSGVRTYV

-206 LLTVGISFLVSFS
+206 LLTVGVSFLVSFS
-219 IVTNLVNQINFPF
+219 IVTNLVNQVNFPF

-260 EDLGNGLGVAE
+260 EYLGNGLGVAE

-310 GVAVGVLVLLVVL
+310 GIAVGVLVLLIVL

-402 QGLNLVQKHFSKGM
+402 QGLNLVQKHFSEGM

-428 KLDNEKDLKLIDE
+428 TLDNEKDLKLIDE

-528 TGTVKLYNGSIALY
+528 TGT
-542 DGAGTLFN
+542 
-550 GTKTLSVGADALY
+550 
-563 SGTRKL
+563 
-569 SSGANTLSAGTQKL
+569 
-583 KNGTQALASGT
+583 
-594 GSLATGAQT
+594 QT
-603 LRNGAGSLKNGTASL
+603 LTNGAK
-618 YTGAGTLKNGV
+618 
-629 ASLYTG
+629 
-635 AGTLKNGINTAYTG
+635 
-649 AGTLKNGISTLY
+649 
-661 TGAGSLKD
+661 
-669 GIGSLY
+669 
-675 TGAGSLKDGTAQ
+675 
-687 LVTGSSSLKD
+687 
-697 GTSSLA
+697 
-703 TGADS
+703 
-708 LYTGTKALTDGAQ
+708 

-748 NADQLDQL
+748 
-756 SQGLTDL
+756 
-763 NNGLQQLNGKV
+763 
-774 SQISVPN
+774 
-781 IDTSKIS
+781 
-788 SLVSGLQSL
+788 
-797 QGQVGSLQKGL
+797 
-808 ESAQSGLTA
+808 
-817 AGRGLTTAS
+817 
-826 GAAGSLAASIKK
+826 
-838 VSDPTLQKELLNEL
+838 
-852 NSLNGSLSSTRDGLD
+852 STE
-867 TANRGLGAA
+867 
-876 GSAATSMNAAASGIQ
+876 
-891 SAAGGLSTIGSTA
+891 
-904 DLSTQVQQLQ
+904 VQQLQ
-914 AAVSQLASGSST
+914 AAVSQLASGSNT
-926 LSTQAASGISDL
+926 LSTQVASRISSL
-938 KSGLG
+938 KSGLS
-943 KISQMQSAVDA
+943 KIGQMQSAVDA
-954 LATGAH
+954 LATCAH
-960 KLYTGSNSI
+960 KLYTGSNSL

-983 SQGANKLNT
+983 SQ
-992 GAESLYDGIS
+992 
-1002 KVNTGANSLYTGA
+1002 
-1015 GQANTGVIS
+1015 
-1024 LYNGAGQL
+1024 
-1032 NTGAVSLYNGASQ
+1032 
-1045 LNAGANSL
+1045 
-1053 YAGAGKL
+1053 
-1060 NAGAISLYAGA
+1060 
-1071 GQLNTGANS
+1071 
-1080 LYSGTGTLV
+1080 
-1089 SGAKKVNSGASQ
+1089 
-1101 VNSGA
+1101 
-1106 GQVNSGAGQLAN
+1106 
-1118 GLASGVSG
+1118 
-1126 AAQLANGASRLT
+1126 
-1138 SGAGQLQSGAGQL
+1138 
-1151 QNGLAQ
+1151 
-1157 GVNGSS
+1157 
-1163 QLAEGADKLQ
+1163 GADKLQ

-1238 SLKVFLSPDKKSA
+1238 SLKFFLSPDKKSA

-1265 AAEHSQALSA
+1265 AAENSQALSA

-1478 AGRKKGLSFGKK
+1478 AGRKKSLSFGKK

>member
-78 LTDTDQGNIEA
+78 LTETDQGNIEA

-127 VMQMNIAKSHGTI
+127 VMQMNIAKSHGSI

-206 LLTVGISFLVSFS
+206 LLTVGVSFLVSFS
-219 IVTNLVNQINFPF
+219 IVTNLVNQVNFPF

-508 GADQLDEGTGTL
+508 GADQLNEGTGTL

-675 TGAGSLKDGTAQ
+675 TGAGSLKDGTSQ

-703 TGADS
+703 TGASS
-708 LYTGTKALTDGAQ
+708 LYTGTQTLTNGAK

-788 SLVSGLQSL
+788 SLVQGLQSL
-797 QGQVGSLQKGL
+797 QEQVGNLQKGL
-808 ESAQSGLTA
+808 ESAQSGLT
-817 AGRGLTTAS
+817 TAR
-826 GAAGSLAASIKK
+826 GAAGELASKISQDPELKK
-838 VSDPTLQKELLNEL
+838 LLDKL
-852 NSLNGSLSSTRDGLD
+852 NDGLD
-867 TANRGLGAA
+867 TAGSGLTTAGTAA
-876 GSAATSMNAAASGIQ
+876 NNMKGTASGIQ
-891 SAAGGLSTIGSTA
+891 SAAGSFGNVSSTA

-983 SQGANKLNT
+983 SQGANQLNS
-992 GAESLYDGIS
+992 GAASLYDGIS

-1015 GQANTGVIS
+1015 GQANTGAIS

-1060 NAGAISLYAGA
+1060 NSGAISLYAGA
-1071 GQLNTGANS
+1071 GKLNTGASS

-1101 VNSGA
+1101 VNTGA

-1138 SGAGQLQSGAGQL
+1138 SGAGQLQSGASQL

>member
-26 LPNVDSL
+26 LPNVESL

-78 LTDTDQGNIEA
+78 LTETDQGNIEA
-89 SIDRLTSNQKKYGIK
+89 TIDRLTSNQKKYGIK

-140 SQVYD
+140 SQVND

-166 NNDFTSSIQE
+166 NNDFTSSIRE

-206 LLTVGISFLVSFS
+206 LLTVGVSFLVSFS
-219 IVTNLVNQINFPF
+219 IVTNLVNQVNFPF

-300 ANFSVYRSAS
+300 ANFSVYRSAA
-310 GVAVGVLVLLVVL
+310 GVAVGVLVLLIVL

-428 KLDNEKDLKLIDE
+428 TLDNEKDLKLIDE

-583 KNGTQALASGT
+583 KSGTSSLASGSQTLANGT
-594 GSLATGAQT
+594 GSLATGAQ
-603 LRNGAGSLKNGTASL
+603 K
-618 YTGAGTLKNGV
+618 
-629 ASLYTG
+629 
-635 AGTLKNGINTAYTG
+635 
-649 AGTLKNGISTLY
+649 
-661 TGAGSLKD
+661 
-669 GIGSLY
+669 
-675 TGAGSLKDGTAQ
+675 
-687 LVTGSSSLKD
+687 
-697 GTSSLA
+697 
-703 TGADS
+703 
-708 LYTGTKALTDGAQ
+708 LYTGTKTLTRGAQ
-721 DLTANMNTLVAGL
+721 DLTDNMSNLVSGL
-734 DQLKSQLSENASSL
+734 DQLKSELSAESGSL
-748 NADQLDQL
+748 DTSKLDQL
-756 SQGLTDL
+756 SEGLTKL
-763 NNGLQQLNGKV
+763 NTGLQQLNGVV
-774 SQISVPN
+774 SQINVPN

-797 QGQVGSLQKGL
+797 QGQVDSLQTGL
-808 ESAQSGLTA
+808 TEAKTGLGAANSAAGELASKISQDPELKKQLQPVLDKLNAGLGSADSGLRTA
-817 AGRGLTTAS
+817 GGAANSMKIAAPGIKS
-826 GAAGSLAASIKK
+826 AAGSL
-838 VSDPTLQKELLNEL
+838 
-852 NSLNGSLSSTRDGLD
+852 GSST
-867 TANRGLGAA
+867 
-876 GSAATSMNAAASGIQ
+876 SAA
-891 SAAGGLSTIGSTA
+891 STA
-904 DLSTQVQQLQ
+904 DLSTKVQQLQ
-914 AAVSQLASGSST
+914 AIVSQLASGSND
-926 LSTQAASGISDL
+926 LSTQAASGITSL
-938 KSGLG
+938 KSGLS
-943 KISQMQSAVDA
+943 KIGEMQSGVDA
-954 LATGAH
+954 LAAGAH
-960 KLYTGSNSI
+960 KLYTGSNSL
-969 YSGLSKGMAGALAL
+969 YSGLSEGMAGALAL
-983 SQGANKLNT
+983 SQGANQ
-992 GAESLYDGIS
+992 
-1002 KVNTGANSLYTGA
+1002 VNS
-1015 GQANTGVIS
+1015 
-1024 LYNGAGQL
+1024 
-1032 NTGAVSLYNGASQ
+1032 GAS
-1045 LNAGANSL
+1045 AVA
-1053 YAGAGKL
+1053 
-1060 NAGAISLYAGA
+1060 
-1071 GQLNTGANS
+1071 
-1080 LYSGTGTLV
+1080 
-1089 SGAKKVNSGASQ
+1089 SGASQ

-1106 GQVNSGAGQLAN
+1106 GQVNSGAGQLAT

-1126 AAQLANGASRLT
+1126 AAQLANGARRLT
-1138 SGAGQLQSGAGQL
+1138 SGAGQLQSGASQL

-1215 KSKASDTFY
+1215 KSEASDTFY

-1317 MLIGIGIALIFV
+1317 MLIGVGIALILI

-1398 PHALPSARILE
+1398 PHALPSARILK
-1409 ACTVIGTVVI
+1409 ACTAIGTVVI
-1419 SAAVILGGTFA
+1419 SAVVILGGTFA

-1450 LAILVFLMPINLSAS
+1450 LAILIFLMPINLSAS

>member
-52 LIKNEWGSK
+52 LIKNEWGNK

-78 LTDTDQGNIEA
+78 LTETDQGNIEA

-104 DYLAPQD
+104 DYLAPQN

-127 VMQMNIAKSHGTI
+127 VMQMNIAKSHGSI

-145 EINKAVKTSGVRTYV
+145 EINKVVKTSGVRTYV

-206 LLTVGISFLVSFS
+206 LLTVGVSFLVSFS
-219 IVTNLVNQINFPF
+219 IVTNLVIQVNFPF

-260 EDLGNGLGVAE
+260 EYLGNGLGVAE

-310 GVAVGVLVLLVVL
+310 GVAVGVLVLLIVL
-323 LTLNPFFMATLGKK
+323 LTLTPFFMATLGKK

-345 AGENPSKMWHGISS
+345 AGEKPSKMWHGISS

-402 QGLNLVQKHFSKGM
+402 QGLNLVQKHFSEGM

-428 KLDNEKDLKLIDE
+428 TLDNEKDLKLIDE

-479 DGTAKLEKGVGK
+479 DGIAKLEKGVGK

-520 SDGAKDLY
+520 SDEAKDLY
-528 TGTVKLYNGSIALY
+528 TGT
-542 DGAGTLFN
+542 
-550 GTKTLSVGADALY
+550 
-563 SGTRKL
+563 
-569 SSGANTLSAGTQKL
+569 
-583 KNGTQALASGT
+583 
-594 GSLATGAQT
+594 QT
-603 LRNGAGSLKNGTASL
+603 LTNDAK
-618 YTGAGTLKNGV
+618 
-629 ASLYTG
+629 
-635 AGTLKNGINTAYTG
+635 
-649 AGTLKNGISTLY
+649 
-661 TGAGSLKD
+661 
-669 GIGSLY
+669 
-675 TGAGSLKDGTAQ
+675 
-687 LVTGSSSLKD
+687 
-697 GTSSLA
+697 
-703 TGADS
+703 
-708 LYTGTKALTDGAQ
+708 

-756 SQGLTDL
+756 SSGLTDL
-763 NNGLQQLNGKV
+763 N
-774 SQISVPN
+774 
-781 IDTSKIS
+781 
-788 SLVSGLQSL
+788 SGLQSL
-797 QGQVGSLQKGL
+797 QGQVGSLQT
-808 ESAQSGLTA
+808 GLTNA
-817 AGRGLTTAS
+817 KTGLTTARTGFGTAS
-826 GAAGSLAASIKK
+826 AAAGSLASSISK
-838 VSDPTLQKELLNEL
+838 VSDPTLKAELQKELETL
-852 NSLNGSLSSTRDGLD
+852 NS
-867 TANRGLGAA
+867 GLGTV
-876 GSAATSMNAAASGIQ
+876 GSGLTTARTAATNMNSAASGIQ
-891 SAAGGLSTIGSTA
+891 SATGSLGSSTSAVSTA
-904 DLSTQVQQLQ
+904 DLSTEVQQLQ
-914 AAVSQLASGSST
+914 A
-926 LSTQAASGISDL
+926 
-938 KSGLG
+938 
-943 KISQMQSAVDA
+943 AVDA

-960 KLYTGSNSI
+960 KLYTGSNSL

-983 SQGANKLNT
+983 SQ
-992 GAESLYDGIS
+992 
-1002 KVNTGANSLYTGA
+1002 
-1015 GQANTGVIS
+1015 
-1024 LYNGAGQL
+1024 
-1032 NTGAVSLYNGASQ
+1032 
-1045 LNAGANSL
+1045 
-1053 YAGAGKL
+1053 
-1060 NAGAISLYAGA
+1060 
-1071 GQLNTGANS
+1071 
-1080 LYSGTGTLV
+1080 
-1089 SGAKKVNSGASQ
+1089 
-1101 VNSGA
+1101 
-1106 GQVNSGAGQLAN
+1106 
-1118 GLASGVSG
+1118 
-1126 AAQLANGASRLT
+1126 
-1138 SGAGQLQSGAGQL
+1138 
-1151 QNGLAQ
+1151 
-1157 GVNGSS
+1157 
-1163 QLAEGADKLQ
+1163 GADKLQ

-1183 SKLAEKTPAITS
+1183 SKLAENTPAITS

-1398 PHALPSARILE
+1398 PHALSSARILE

-1419 SAAVILGGTFA
+1419 SAAVILVGTFA

-1478 AGRKKGLSFGKK
+1478 AGRKKSLSFGKK

>member
-52 LIKNEWGSK
+52 LIKNEWGNK

-78 LTDTDQGNIEA
+78 LTETDQGNIEA

-104 DYLAPQD
+104 DYLAPQN

-127 VMQMNIAKSHGTI
+127 VMQMNIAKSHGSI

-145 EINKAVKTSGVRTYV
+145 EINKVVKTSGVRTYV

-206 LLTVGISFLVSFS
+206 LLTVGVSFLVSFS
-219 IVTNLVNQINFPF
+219 IVANLVNQVNFPF

-260 EDLGNGLGVAE
+260 EYLGNGLGVAE

-310 GVAVGVLVLLVVL
+310 GVAVGVLVLLIVL

-345 AGENPSKMWHGISS
+345 AGEKTSEMWHGISS

-402 QGLNLVQKHFSKGM
+402 QGLNLVQKHFSEGM

-428 KLDNEKDLKLIDE
+428 TLDNEKDLKLIDE

-479 DGTAKLEKGVGK
+479 DGIAKLEKGVGK

-520 SDGAKDLY
+520 SDEAKDLY
-528 TGTVKLYNGSIALY
+528 TGT
-542 DGAGTLFN
+542 
-550 GTKTLSVGADALY
+550 
-563 SGTRKL
+563 
-569 SSGANTLSAGTQKL
+569 
-583 KNGTQALASGT
+583 
-594 GSLATGAQT
+594 QT
-603 LRNGAGSLKNGTASL
+603 LTNGAK
-618 YTGAGTLKNGV
+618 
-629 ASLYTG
+629 
-635 AGTLKNGINTAYTG
+635 
-649 AGTLKNGISTLY
+649 
-661 TGAGSLKD
+661 
-669 GIGSLY
+669 
-675 TGAGSLKDGTAQ
+675 
-687 LVTGSSSLKD
+687 
-697 GTSSLA
+697 
-703 TGADS
+703 
-708 LYTGTKALTDGAQ
+708 

-756 SQGLTDL
+756 SSGLTDL
-763 NNGLQQLNGKV
+763 N
-774 SQISVPN
+774 
-781 IDTSKIS
+781 
-788 SLVSGLQSL
+788 SGLQSL
-797 QGQVGSLQKGL
+797 QGQVGSLQT
-808 ESAQSGLTA
+808 GLTNA
-817 AGRGLTTAS
+817 KTGLTTARTGFGTAS
-826 GAAGSLAASIKK
+826 AAAGSLASSISK
-838 VSDPTLQKELLNEL
+838 VSDPTLKAELQKELETL
-852 NSLNGSLSSTRDGLD
+852 NS
-867 TANRGLGAA
+867 GLGTV
-876 GSAATSMNAAASGIQ
+876 GSGLTTARTAATNMNSAASGIQ
-891 SAAGGLSTIGSTA
+891 SATGSLGSSTSAVSTA
-904 DLSTQVQQLQ
+904 DLSTEVQQLQ
-914 AAVSQLASGSST
+914 AAV
-926 LSTQAASGISDL
+926 
-938 KSGLG
+938 
-943 KISQMQSAVDA
+943 DA
-954 LATGAH
+954 LATCAH
-960 KLYTGSNSI
+960 KLYTGSNSL

-983 SQGANKLNT
+983 SQ
-992 GAESLYDGIS
+992 
-1002 KVNTGANSLYTGA
+1002 
-1015 GQANTGVIS
+1015 
-1024 LYNGAGQL
+1024 
-1032 NTGAVSLYNGASQ
+1032 
-1045 LNAGANSL
+1045 
-1053 YAGAGKL
+1053 
-1060 NAGAISLYAGA
+1060 
-1071 GQLNTGANS
+1071 
-1080 LYSGTGTLV
+1080 
-1089 SGAKKVNSGASQ
+1089 
-1101 VNSGA
+1101 
-1106 GQVNSGAGQLAN
+1106 
-1118 GLASGVSG
+1118 
-1126 AAQLANGASRLT
+1126 
-1138 SGAGQLQSGAGQL
+1138 
-1151 QNGLAQ
+1151 
-1157 GVNGSS
+1157 
-1163 QLAEGADKLQ
+1163 GADKLQ

-1478 AGRKKGLSFGKK
+1478 AGRKKSLSFGKK

>member
-675 TGAGSLKDGTAQ
+675 TGAGSLKDGTSQ
-687 LVTGSSSLKD
+687 LLTGSSSLKD

-703 TGADS
+703 TGASS
-708 LYTGTKALTDGAQ
+708 LYTGTQTLTNGAK

-788 SLVSGLQSL
+788 SLVSGLKNL
-797 QGQVGSLQKGL
+797 QGQVDYLQ
-808 ESAQSGLTA
+808 T
-817 AGRGLTTAS
+817 GLTTAS
-826 GAAGSLAASIKK
+826 GAAGSLASSISK
-838 VSDPTLQKELLNEL
+838 VSDPTLKAELQDELKKL
-852 NSLNGSLSSTRDGLD
+852 NSGLT
-867 TANRGLGAA
+867 TAGTAA
-876 GSAATSMNAAASGIQ
+876 NNMKGAASGIQ
-891 SAAGGLSTIGSTA
+891 SAAGSFGNVSSTA

-983 SQGANKLNT
+983 SQGANQLNS
-992 GAESLYDGIS
+992 GAASLYDGIS
-1002 KVNTGANSLYTGA
+1002 QVNTGANSLYNGA
-1015 GQANTGVIS
+1015 GQANTGAIS

-1138 SGAGQLQSGAGQL
+1138 SGAGQLQSGASQL

>member
-78 LTDTDQGNIEA
+78 LTETDQGNIEA

-194 IVFRSPVVPLVS
+194 IVFRSPIVPLVS
-206 LLTVGISFLVSFS
+206 LLTVGVSFLVSFS
-219 IVTNLVNQINFPF
+219 IVTNLVNQVNFPF

-271 ATKDSIKKAGRTILY
+271 ATKDSIKKSGRTILY

-310 GVAVGVLVLLVVL
+310 GVAVGVLVLLIVL

-583 KNGTQALASGT
+583 KSGTSSLASGSKTLANGT
-594 GSLATGAQT
+594 GSLATGAQ
-603 LRNGAGSLKNGTASL
+603 K
-618 YTGAGTLKNGV
+618 
-629 ASLYTG
+629 
-635 AGTLKNGINTAYTG
+635 
-649 AGTLKNGISTLY
+649 
-661 TGAGSLKD
+661 
-669 GIGSLY
+669 
-675 TGAGSLKDGTAQ
+675 
-687 LVTGSSSLKD
+687 
-697 GTSSLA
+697 
-703 TGADS
+703 
-708 LYTGTKALTDGAQ
+708 LYTGTKTLTRGAQ
-721 DLTANMNTLVAGL
+721 DLTDNMSNLVSGL
-734 DQLKSQLSENASSL
+734 DQLKSELSAESGSL
-748 NADQLDQL
+748 DTSKLDQL
-756 SQGLTDL
+756 SEGLTRL
-763 NNGLQQLNGKV
+763 NTGLQQLNGVV
-774 SQISVPN
+774 SQINVPN

-797 QGQVGSLQKGL
+797 QGQVSNLKKGL
-808 ESAQSGLTA
+808 TDTQSGLTT
-817 AGRGLTTAS
+817 AGTGLGTAS
-826 GAAGSLAASIKK
+826 AAAGSLASSISK
-838 VSDPTLQKELLNEL
+838 VSDPTLKAELEKELQSL
-852 NSLNGSLSSTRDGLD
+852 NSGLSSTKS
-867 TANRGLGAA
+867 GLGTA
-876 GSAATSMNAAASGIQ
+876 GSGLTTAGTAATNMNSAASSIQ
-891 SAAGGLSTIGSTA
+891 SAAGSLGSSTSAASTA
-904 DLSTQVQQLQ
+904 NLSTQVQQLQ
-914 AAVSQLASGSST
+914 AIVSQIASKSND
-926 LSTQAASGISDL
+926 LSTQAASGISSL
-938 KSGLG
+938 KSGLS
-943 KISQMQSAVDA
+943 KIGEMQSGVDA
-954 LATGAH
+954 LAAGAH
-960 KLYTGSNSI
+960 KLYTGSNSL
-969 YSGLSKGMAGALAL
+969 YSGLNKGMAGALAL
-983 SQGANKLNT
+983 SQGAKT
-992 GAESLYDGIS
+992 
-1002 KVNTGANSLYTGA
+1002 VNS
-1015 GQANTGVIS
+1015 
-1024 LYNGAGQL
+1024 
-1032 NTGAVSLYNGASQ
+1032 GAS
-1045 LNAGANSL
+1045 AVA
-1053 YAGAGKL
+1053 
-1060 NAGAISLYAGA
+1060 
-1071 GQLNTGANS
+1071 
-1080 LYSGTGTLV
+1080 
-1089 SGAKKVNSGASQ
+1089 SGASQ

>member
-26 LPNVDSL
+26 LPNVESL

-78 LTDTDQGNIEA
+78 LTETDQGNIEA

-140 SQVYD
+140 SQVND

-166 NNDFTSSIQE
+166 NNDFTSSIRE

-206 LLTVGISFLVSFS
+206 ILTVGVSFLVSFS
-219 IVTNLVNQINFPF
+219 IVTNLVNQVNFPF

-310 GVAVGVLVLLVVL
+310 GVAVGVLVLLIVL

-337 MFWPSKEF
+337 MFWPSKEV

-428 KLDNEKDLKLIDE
+428 TLDNEKDLKLIDE

-569 SSGANTLSAGTQKL
+569 SSGANTLFAGTQKL
-583 KNGTQALASGT
+583 KSGTSSLASGSQTLANGT
-594 GSLATGAQT
+594 GSLATGAQ
-603 LRNGAGSLKNGTASL
+603 K
-618 YTGAGTLKNGV
+618 
-629 ASLYTG
+629 
-635 AGTLKNGINTAYTG
+635 
-649 AGTLKNGISTLY
+649 
-661 TGAGSLKD
+661 
-669 GIGSLY
+669 
-675 TGAGSLKDGTAQ
+675 
-687 LVTGSSSLKD
+687 
-697 GTSSLA
+697 
-703 TGADS
+703 
-708 LYTGTKALTDGAQ
+708 LYTGTKTLTRGAQ
-721 DLTANMNTLVAGL
+721 DLTDNMSNLVSGL
-734 DQLKSQLSENASSL
+734 DQLKSELSAESGSL
-748 NADQLDQL
+748 DTSKLDQL
-756 SQGLTDL
+756 SEGLTKL
-763 NNGLQQLNGKV
+763 NTGLQQLNGVV
-774 SQISVPN
+774 SQINVPN

-797 QGQVGSLQKGL
+797 QGQVSNLKKGL
-808 ESAQSGLTA
+808 TDTQSGLTT
-817 AGRGLTTAS
+817 AGTGLGTAS
-826 GAAGSLAASIKK
+826 AAAGSLASSISK
-838 VSDPTLQKELLNEL
+838 VSDPTLKAELQKELETL
-852 NSLNGSLSSTRDGLD
+852 NSGLSSTKS
-867 TANRGLGAA
+867 GLGTA
-876 GSAATSMNAAASGIQ
+876 GSGLTTAGTAATNMNSAASGIQ
-891 SAAGGLSTIGSTA
+891 SAAGSLGSSTSAASTA
-904 DLSTQVQQLQ
+904 DLSTKVQQLQ
-914 AAVSQLASGSST
+914 AIVSQLASGSND
-926 LSTQAASGISDL
+926 LSTQAASGITSL
-938 KSGLG
+938 KSGLS
-943 KISQMQSAVDA
+943 KIGEMQSGVDA
-954 LATGAH
+954 LAAGAH
-960 KLYTGSNSI
+960 KLYTGSNSL
-969 YSGLSKGMAGALAL
+969 YSGLSEGMAGALAL
-983 SQGANKLNT
+983 SQGANQ
-992 GAESLYDGIS
+992 
-1002 KVNTGANSLYTGA
+1002 VNS
-1015 GQANTGVIS
+1015 
-1024 LYNGAGQL
+1024 
-1032 NTGAVSLYNGASQ
+1032 GAS
-1045 LNAGANSL
+1045 AVA
-1053 YAGAGKL
+1053 
-1060 NAGAISLYAGA
+1060 
-1071 GQLNTGANS
+1071 
-1080 LYSGTGTLV
+1080 
-1089 SGAKKVNSGASQ
+1089 SGASQ

-1106 GQVNSGAGQLAN
+1106 GQVNSGAGQLAT

-1126 AAQLANGASRLT
+1126 AAQLANGARRLT
-1138 SGAGQLQSGAGQL
+1138 SGAGQLQSGASQL

-1195 GLTAVNNGLVSAGS
+1195 GLIAVNNGLVSAGS

-1215 KSKASDTFY
+1215 KSTASDTFY

-1265 AAEHSQALSA
+1265 AAKHSQALSA

-1317 MLIGIGIALIFV
+1317 MLIGVGIALILI

-1398 PHALPSARILE
+1398 PHALPSARILK
-1409 ACTVIGTVVI
+1409 ACTAIGTVVI
-1419 SAAVILGGTFA
+1419 SAVVILGGTFA

-1450 LAILVFLMPINLSAS
+1450 LAILIFLMPINLSAS
-1465 TKLTYEG
+1465 IKLTYEG

>member
-26 LPNVDSL
+26 LPNVESL

-78 LTDTDQGNIEA
+78 LTETDQGNIEA

-140 SQVYD
+140 SQVND

-166 NNDFTSSIQE
+166 NNDFTSSIRE

-206 LLTVGISFLVSFS
+206 LLTVGVSFLVSFS
-219 IVTNLVNQINFPF
+219 IVTNLVNQVNFPF

-245 GIGTDYN
+245 GIGTGYN

-310 GVAVGVLVLLVVL
+310 GVAVGVLVLLIVL

-337 MFWPSKEF
+337 MFWPSKEV

-370 AVAVVVAPFF
+370 AVAVVVTPFF

-428 KLDNEKDLKLIDE
+428 TLDNEKDLKLIDE

-520 SDGAKDLY
+520 SDGAKNLY

-583 KNGTQALASGT
+583 KSGTSSLASGSQTLANGT
-594 GSLATGAQT
+594 GSLATGAQ
-603 LRNGAGSLKNGTASL
+603 K
-618 YTGAGTLKNGV
+618 
-629 ASLYTG
+629 
-635 AGTLKNGINTAYTG
+635 
-649 AGTLKNGISTLY
+649 
-661 TGAGSLKD
+661 
-669 GIGSLY
+669 
-675 TGAGSLKDGTAQ
+675 
-687 LVTGSSSLKD
+687 
-697 GTSSLA
+697 
-703 TGADS
+703 
-708 LYTGTKALTDGAQ
+708 LYTGTKTLTRGAQ
-721 DLTANMNTLVAGL
+721 DLTDNMSNLVSGL
-734 DQLKSQLSENASSL
+734 DQLKSELSAESGSL
-748 NADQLDQL
+748 DTSKLDQL
-756 SQGLTDL
+756 SEGLTKL
-763 NNGLQQLNGKV
+763 NTGLQQLNGVV
-774 SQISVPN
+774 SQINVPN

-797 QGQVGSLQKGL
+797 QGQVSNLKKGL
-808 ESAQSGLTA
+808 TDTQSGLTT
-817 AGRGLTTAS
+817 AGTGLGTAS
-826 GAAGSLAASIKK
+826 AAAGSLASSISKI
-838 VSDPTLQKELLNEL
+838 SDPTLKAELQKELETL
-852 NSLNGSLSSTRDGLD
+852 NSGLSSTKS
-867 TANRGLGAA
+867 GLGTA
-876 GSAATSMNAAASGIQ
+876 GSGLTTAGTAATNMNSAASGIQ
-891 SAAGGLSTIGSTA
+891 SAAGSLGSSTSAASTA
-904 DLSTQVQQLQ
+904 DLSTEVQQLQ
-914 AAVSQLASGSST
+914 AIVSQLASGSND
-926 LSTQAASGISDL
+926 LSTQAASGITSL
-938 KSGLG
+938 KSGLS
-943 KISQMQSAVDA
+943 KIGEMQSGVDA
-954 LATGAH
+954 LAAGAH
-960 KLYTGSNSI
+960 KLYTGSNSL
-969 YSGLSKGMAGALAL
+969 YSGLSEGMAGALAL
-983 SQGANKLNT
+983 SQGANQ
-992 GAESLYDGIS
+992 
-1002 KVNTGANSLYTGA
+1002 VNS
-1015 GQANTGVIS
+1015 
-1024 LYNGAGQL
+1024 
-1032 NTGAVSLYNGASQ
+1032 GAS
-1045 LNAGANSL
+1045 AVA
-1053 YAGAGKL
+1053 
-1060 NAGAISLYAGA
+1060 
-1071 GQLNTGANS
+1071 
-1080 LYSGTGTLV
+1080 
-1089 SGAKKVNSGASQ
+1089 SGASQ

-1106 GQVNSGAGQLAN
+1106 GQVNSGAGQLAT

-1126 AAQLANGASRLT
+1126 AAQLANGARRLT
-1138 SGAGQLQSGAGQL
+1138 SGAGQLQSGASQL

-1317 MLIGIGIALIFV
+1317 MLIGVGIALILI

-1398 PHALPSARILE
+1398 PHALPSARILK
-1409 ACTVIGTVVI
+1409 ACTAIGTVVI
-1419 SAAVILGGTFA
+1419 SAVVILGGTFA

-1450 LAILVFLMPINLSAS
+1450 LAILIFLMPINLSAS

>member
-52 LIKNEWGSK
+52 LIKNEWGNK

-78 LTDTDQGNIEA
+78 LTETDQGNIEA

-104 DYLAPQD
+104 DYLAPQN

-127 VMQMNIAKSHGTI
+127 VMQMNIAKSHGSI

-145 EINKAVKTSGVRTYV
+145 EINKVVKTSGVRTYV
-160 TGADVL
+160 TGTDVL

-206 LLTVGISFLVSFS
+206 LLTVGVSFLVSFS
-219 IVTNLVNQINFPF
+219 IVTNLVNQVNFPF

-260 EDLGNGLGVAE
+260 EYLGNGLGVAE

-310 GVAVGVLVLLVVL
+310 GIAVGVLVLLIVL

-402 QGLNLVQKHFSKGM
+402 QGLNLVQKHFSEGM

-428 KLDNEKDLKLIDE
+428 TLDNEKDLKLIDE

-528 TGTVKLYNGSIALY
+528 TGT
-542 DGAGTLFN
+542 
-550 GTKTLSVGADALY
+550 
-563 SGTRKL
+563 
-569 SSGANTLSAGTQKL
+569 
-583 KNGTQALASGT
+583 
-594 GSLATGAQT
+594 QT
-603 LRNGAGSLKNGTASL
+603 LTNGAK
-618 YTGAGTLKNGV
+618 
-629 ASLYTG
+629 
-635 AGTLKNGINTAYTG
+635 
-649 AGTLKNGISTLY
+649 
-661 TGAGSLKD
+661 
-669 GIGSLY
+669 
-675 TGAGSLKDGTAQ
+675 
-687 LVTGSSSLKD
+687 
-697 GTSSLA
+697 
-703 TGADS
+703 
-708 LYTGTKALTDGAQ
+708 

-748 NADQLDQL
+748 
-756 SQGLTDL
+756 
-763 NNGLQQLNGKV
+763 
-774 SQISVPN
+774 
-781 IDTSKIS
+781 
-788 SLVSGLQSL
+788 
-797 QGQVGSLQKGL
+797 
-808 ESAQSGLTA
+808 
-817 AGRGLTTAS
+817 
-826 GAAGSLAASIKK
+826 
-838 VSDPTLQKELLNEL
+838 
-852 NSLNGSLSSTRDGLD
+852 STE
-867 TANRGLGAA
+867 
-876 GSAATSMNAAASGIQ
+876 
-891 SAAGGLSTIGSTA
+891 
-904 DLSTQVQQLQ
+904 VQQLQ
-914 AAVSQLASGSST
+914 AAVSQLASGSNT
-926 LSTQAASGISDL
+926 LSTQAASGISSL
-938 KSGLG
+938 KSGLS
-943 KISQMQSAVDA
+943 KIGQMQSAVDA
-954 LATGAH
+954 LATCAH
-960 KLYTGSNSI
+960 KLYTGSNSL

-983 SQGANKLNT
+983 SQ
-992 GAESLYDGIS
+992 
-1002 KVNTGANSLYTGA
+1002 
-1015 GQANTGVIS
+1015 
-1024 LYNGAGQL
+1024 
-1032 NTGAVSLYNGASQ
+1032 
-1045 LNAGANSL
+1045 
-1053 YAGAGKL
+1053 
-1060 NAGAISLYAGA
+1060 
-1071 GQLNTGANS
+1071 
-1080 LYSGTGTLV
+1080 
-1089 SGAKKVNSGASQ
+1089 
-1101 VNSGA
+1101 
-1106 GQVNSGAGQLAN
+1106 
-1118 GLASGVSG
+1118 
-1126 AAQLANGASRLT
+1126 
-1138 SGAGQLQSGAGQL
+1138 
-1151 QNGLAQ
+1151 
-1157 GVNGSS
+1157 
-1163 QLAEGADKLQ
+1163 GADKLQ

-1238 SLKVFLSPDKKSA
+1238 SLKFFLSPDKKSA

-1478 AGRKKGLSFGKK
+1478 AGRKKSLSFGKK

>member
-26 LPNVDSL
+26 LPNVESL

-78 LTDTDQGNIEA
+78 LTETDQGNIEA

-140 SQVYD
+140 SQVND

-166 NNDFTSSIQE
+166 NNDFTSSIRE

-206 LLTVGISFLVSFS
+206 LLTVGVSFLVSFS
-219 IVTNLVNQINFPF
+219 IVTNLVNQVNFPF

-310 GVAVGVLVLLVVL
+310 GVAVGVLVLLIVL

-337 MFWPSKEF
+337 MFWPSKEV

-428 KLDNEKDLKLIDE
+428 TLDNEKDLKLIDE

-583 KNGTQALASGT
+583 KSGTSSLASGSQTLANGT
-594 GSLATGAQT
+594 GSLATGAQ
-603 LRNGAGSLKNGTASL
+603 K
-618 YTGAGTLKNGV
+618 
-629 ASLYTG
+629 
-635 AGTLKNGINTAYTG
+635 
-649 AGTLKNGISTLY
+649 
-661 TGAGSLKD
+661 
-669 GIGSLY
+669 
-675 TGAGSLKDGTAQ
+675 
-687 LVTGSSSLKD
+687 
-697 GTSSLA
+697 
-703 TGADS
+703 
-708 LYTGTKALTDGAQ
+708 LYTGTKTLTRGAQ
-721 DLTANMNTLVAGL
+721 DLTDNMSNLVSGL
-734 DQLKSQLSENASSL
+734 DQLKSELSAESGSL
-748 NADQLDQL
+748 DTSKLDQL
-756 SQGLTDL
+756 SEGLTKL
-763 NNGLQQLNGKV
+763 NTGLQQLNGVV
-774 SQISVPN
+774 SQINVPN

-788 SLVSGLQSL
+788 SLVSDLQSL
-797 QGQVGSLQKGL
+797 QGQVSNLKKGL
-808 ESAQSGLTA
+808 TDTQSGLTTA
-817 AGRGLTTAS
+817 RTGWGTAS
-826 GAAGSLAASIKK
+826 AAAGSLASSISK
-838 VSDPTLQKELLNEL
+838 VSDPTLKAELQKELEAL
-852 NSLNGSLSSTRDGLD
+852 NSGLSSTKS
-867 TANRGLGAA
+867 GLGTA
-876 GSAATSMNAAASGIQ
+876 GSGLTTAGTAANNMNSAASGIQ
-891 SAAGGLSTIGSTA
+891 SAAGSLGSSTSAASTA
-904 DLSTQVQQLQ
+904 DLSTKVQQLQ
-914 AAVSQLASGSST
+914 AIVSQLASGSND
-926 LSTQAASGISDL
+926 LSTQAASGITSL
-938 KSGLG
+938 KSGLS
-943 KISQMQSAVDA
+943 KIGEMQSGVDA
-954 LATGAH
+954 LAAGAH
-960 KLYTGSNSI
+960 KLYTGSNSL
-969 YSGLSKGMAGALAL
+969 YSGLSEGMAGALAL
-983 SQGANKLNT
+983 SQGANQ
-992 GAESLYDGIS
+992 
-1002 KVNTGANSLYTGA
+1002 VNS
-1015 GQANTGVIS
+1015 
-1024 LYNGAGQL
+1024 
-1032 NTGAVSLYNGASQ
+1032 GAS
-1045 LNAGANSL
+1045 AVA
-1053 YAGAGKL
+1053 
-1060 NAGAISLYAGA
+1060 
-1071 GQLNTGANS
+1071 
-1080 LYSGTGTLV
+1080 
-1089 SGAKKVNSGASQ
+1089 SGASQ

-1106 GQVNSGAGQLAN
+1106 GQVNSGAGQLAT

-1126 AAQLANGASRLT
+1126 AAQLANGARRLT
-1138 SGAGQLQSGAGQL
+1138 SGAGQLQSGASQL

-1317 MLIGIGIALIFV
+1317 MLIGVGIALILI

-1398 PHALPSARILE
+1398 PHALPSARILK
-1409 ACTVIGTVVI
+1409 ACTAIGTVVI
-1419 SAAVILGGTFA
+1419 SAVVILGGTFA

-1450 LAILVFLMPINLSAS
+1450 LAILIFLMPINLSAS

>member
-52 LIKNEWGSK
+52 LIKNEWGNK

-68 AVVFN
+68 VVVFN

-78 LTDTDQGNIEA
+78 LTETDQGNIEA

-104 DYLAPQD
+104 DYLAPQN

-127 VMQMNIAKSHGTI
+127 VMQMNIAKSHGSI

-145 EINKAVKTSGVRTYV
+145 EINKVVKTSGVRTYV

-206 LLTVGISFLVSFS
+206 LLTVGVSFLVSFS
-219 IVTNLVNQINFPF
+219 IVANLVNQVNFPF

-260 EDLGNGLGVAE
+260 EYLGNGLGVAE

-310 GVAVGVLVLLVVL
+310 GVAVGVLVLLIVL

-345 AGENPSKMWHGISS
+345 AGEKPSKMWHGISS

-402 QGLNLVQKHFSKGM
+402 QGLNLVQKHFSEGM

-428 KLDNEKDLKLIDE
+428 TLDNEKDLKLIDE

-479 DGTAKLEKGVGK
+479 DGIAKLEKGVGK

-528 TGTVKLYNGSIALY
+528 TGT
-542 DGAGTLFN
+542 
-550 GTKTLSVGADALY
+550 
-563 SGTRKL
+563 
-569 SSGANTLSAGTQKL
+569 
-583 KNGTQALASGT
+583 
-594 GSLATGAQT
+594 QT
-603 LRNGAGSLKNGTASL
+603 LTNGAK
-618 YTGAGTLKNGV
+618 
-629 ASLYTG
+629 
-635 AGTLKNGINTAYTG
+635 
-649 AGTLKNGISTLY
+649 
-661 TGAGSLKD
+661 
-669 GIGSLY
+669 
-675 TGAGSLKDGTAQ
+675 
-687 LVTGSSSLKD
+687 
-697 GTSSLA
+697 
-703 TGADS
+703 
-708 LYTGTKALTDGAQ
+708 

-756 SQGLTDL
+756 SSGLTDL
-763 NNGLQQLNGKV
+763 N
-774 SQISVPN
+774 
-781 IDTSKIS
+781 
-788 SLVSGLQSL
+788 SGLQSL
-797 QGQVGSLQKGL
+797 QGQVGSLQT
-808 ESAQSGLTA
+808 GLTNA
-817 AGRGLTTAS
+817 KTGLTTARTGFGTAS
-826 GAAGSLAASIKK
+826 AAAGSLASSISK
-838 VSDPTLQKELLNEL
+838 VSDPTLKAELQKELETL
-852 NSLNGSLSSTRDGLD
+852 NS
-867 TANRGLGAA
+867 GLGTV
-876 GSAATSMNAAASGIQ
+876 GSGLTTARTAATNMNSAASGIQ
-891 SAAGGLSTIGSTA
+891 SATGSLGSSTSAVSTA
-904 DLSTQVQQLQ
+904 DLNTEVQQLQ
-914 AAVSQLASGSST
+914 A
-926 LSTQAASGISDL
+926 
-938 KSGLG
+938 
-943 KISQMQSAVDA
+943 AVDA

-960 KLYTGSNSI
+960 KLYTGSNSL

-983 SQGANKLNT
+983 SQ
-992 GAESLYDGIS
+992 
-1002 KVNTGANSLYTGA
+1002 
-1015 GQANTGVIS
+1015 
-1024 LYNGAGQL
+1024 
-1032 NTGAVSLYNGASQ
+1032 
-1045 LNAGANSL
+1045 
-1053 YAGAGKL
+1053 
-1060 NAGAISLYAGA
+1060 
-1071 GQLNTGANS
+1071 
-1080 LYSGTGTLV
+1080 
-1089 SGAKKVNSGASQ
+1089 
-1101 VNSGA
+1101 
-1106 GQVNSGAGQLAN
+1106 
-1118 GLASGVSG
+1118 
-1126 AAQLANGASRLT
+1126 
-1138 SGAGQLQSGAGQL
+1138 
-1151 QNGLAQ
+1151 
-1157 GVNGSS
+1157 
-1163 QLAEGADKLQ
+1163 GADKLQ

-1478 AGRKKGLSFGKK
+1478 AGRKKSLSFGKK

>member
-26 LPNVDSL
+26 LPNVESL

-78 LTDTDQGNIEA
+78 LTETDQGNIEA

-140 SQVYD
+140 SQVND

-166 NNDFTSSIQE
+166 NNDFTSSIRE

-206 LLTVGISFLVSFS
+206 LLTVGVSFLVSFS
-219 IVTNLVNQINFPF
+219 IVTNLVNQVNFPF

-310 GVAVGVLVLLVVL
+310 GVAVGVLVLLIVL

-337 MFWPSKEF
+337 MFWPSKEV

-370 AVAVVVAPFF
+370 AVAVVVTPFF

-394 ISDSVPSK
+394 ISDSLPSK

-428 KLDNEKDLKLIDE
+428 TLDNEKDLKLIDE

-520 SDGAKDLY
+520 SDGAKNLY

-583 KNGTQALASGT
+583 KSGTSSLASGSQTLANGT
-594 GSLATGAQT
+594 GSLAKGAND
-603 LRNGAGSLKNGTASL
+603 LS
-618 YTGAGTLKNGV
+618 AGTQKLV
-629 ASLYTG
+629 D
-635 AGTLKNGINTAYTG
+635 NTSKLNSYM
-649 AGTLKNGISTLY
+649 S
-661 TGAGSLKD
+661 
-669 GIGSLY
+669 
-675 TGAGSLKDGTAQ
+675 Q
-687 LVTGSSSLKD
+687 LT
-697 GTSSLA
+697 
-703 TGADS
+703 
-708 LYTGTKALTDGAQ
+708 Q
-721 DLTANMNTLVAGL
+721 GL
-734 DQLKSQLSENASSL
+734 DEMKSQLSVQMQSLDASQLESL
-748 NADQLDQL
+748 SKQIDK
-756 SQGLTDL
+756 GLTDL
-763 NNGLQQLNGKV
+763 NNSV
-774 SQISVPN
+774 SAMSVPSIDTNSLNNLNSVISGMKGLTGEAETLNSSLKGASSSATTMSSDLAALIAQVPDESLRNRLSTTLSTDMNSLSGNLQNATGAAANLSKAAQSAVGNIGN
-781 IDTSKIS
+781 IDTSSLSQMS
-788 SLVSGLQSL
+788 SLLPTLKSKVA
-797 QGQVGSLQKGL
+797 V
-808 ESAQSGLTA
+808 
-817 AGRGLTTAS
+817 
-826 GAAGSLAASIKK
+826 LAAS
-838 VSDPTLQKELLNEL
+838 
-852 NSLNGSLSSTRDGLD
+852 
-867 TANRGLGAA
+867 A
-876 GSAATSMNAAASGIQ
+876 
-891 SAAGGLSTIGSTA
+891 
-904 DLSTQVQQLQ
+904 
-914 AAVSQLASGSST
+914 SQLDANGKV
-926 LSTQAASGISDL
+926 GINNL
-938 KSGLG
+938 KSGLD
-943 KISQMQSAVDA
+943 KLSDMQSGVNKM
-954 LATGAH
+954 ATSAH
-960 KLYTGSNSI
+960 QLYTGYNAL
-969 YSGLSKGMAGALAL
+969 YSGLNAGMVGAMQLA
-983 SQGANKLNT
+983 
-992 GAESLYDGIS
+992 
-1002 KVNTGANSLYTGA
+1002 
-1015 GQANTGVIS
+1015 
-1024 LYNGAGQL
+1024 NGAK
-1032 NTGAVSLYNGASQ
+1032 T
-1045 LNAGANSL
+1045 
-1053 YAGAGKL
+1053 
-1060 NAGAISLYAGA
+1060 
-1071 GQLNTGANS
+1071 
-1080 LYSGTGTLV
+1080 
-1089 SGAKKVNSGASQ
+1089 VNSGASA
-1101 VNSGA
+1101 VASGA
-1106 GQVNSGAGQLAN
+1106 
-1118 GLASGVSG
+1118 
-1126 AAQLANGASRLT
+1126 
-1138 SGAGQLQSGAGQL
+1138 
-1151 QNGLAQ
+1151 
-1157 GVNGSS
+1157 S

-1317 MLIGIGIALIFV
+1317 MLIGVGIALILI

-1398 PHALPSARILE
+1398 PHALPSARILK
-1409 ACTVIGTVVI
+1409 ACTAIGTVVI
-1419 SAAVILGGTFA
+1419 SAVVILGGTFA

-1450 LAILVFLMPINLSAS
+1450 LAILIFLMPINLSAS

>member
-78 LTDTDQGNIEA
+78 LTETDQGNIEA

-127 VMQMNIAKSHGTI
+127 VMQMNISKNHGTI

-194 IVFRSPVVPLVS
+194 IVFRSLVVPLVS
-206 LLTVGISFLVSFS
+206 LLTVGVSFLVSFS
-219 IVTNLVNQINFPF
+219 IVTNLVNQVNFPF

-310 GVAVGVLVLLVVL
+310 GVAVGVLVLLIVL

-370 AVAVVVAPFF
+370 AVAVVVAPFL

-402 QGLNLVQKHFSKGM
+402 QGLNLVQKHFSEGM

-491 LTKGSEQVTS
+491 LTKGSEKVTS

-583 KNGTQALASGT
+583 KSGTSSLASGSQTLANGT
-594 GSLATGAQT
+594 GSLATGAQ
-603 LRNGAGSLKNGTASL
+603 K
-618 YTGAGTLKNGV
+618 
-629 ASLYTG
+629 
-635 AGTLKNGINTAYTG
+635 
-649 AGTLKNGISTLY
+649 
-661 TGAGSLKD
+661 
-669 GIGSLY
+669 
-675 TGAGSLKDGTAQ
+675 
-687 LVTGSSSLKD
+687 
-697 GTSSLA
+697 
-703 TGADS
+703 
-708 LYTGTKALTDGAQ
+708 LYTGTKTLTRGAQ
-721 DLTANMNTLVAGL
+721 DLTDNMSNLVSGL
-734 DQLKSQLSENASSL
+734 DQLKSELSAESGSL
-748 NADQLDQL
+748 DTSKLDQL
-756 SQGLTDL
+756 SEGLTKL
-763 NNGLQQLNGKV
+763 NTGLQQLNGVV
-774 SQISVPN
+774 SQINVPN

-797 QGQVGSLQKGL
+797 QGQVSNLKKGL
-808 ESAQSGLTA
+808 TDTQSGLTT
-817 AGRGLTTAS
+817 AGTGLGTAS
-826 GAAGSLAASIKK
+826 AAAGSLASSISK
-838 VSDPTLQKELLNEL
+838 VSDPTLKAELQKELETL
-852 NSLNGSLSSTRDGLD
+852 NSGLSSTKS
-867 TANRGLGAA
+867 GLGTA
-876 GSAATSMNAAASGIQ
+876 GSGLTTAGTAATNMNSAASGIQ
-891 SAAGGLSTIGSTA
+891 SAAGSLGSSTSAASTA
-904 DLSTQVQQLQ
+904 DLSTEVQQLQ
-914 AAVSQLASGSST
+914 AIVSQLASGSND
-926 LSTQAASGISDL
+926 LSTQAASGISSL
-938 KSGLG
+938 KSGLS
-943 KISQMQSAVDA
+943 KIGEMQSGVDA
-954 LATGAH
+954 LAAGAH
-960 KLYTGSNSI
+960 KLYTGSNSL
-969 YSGLSKGMAGALAL
+969 YSGLSEGMAGALAL
-983 SQGANKLNT
+983 SQGANQ
-992 GAESLYDGIS
+992 
-1002 KVNTGANSLYTGA
+1002 VNS
-1015 GQANTGVIS
+1015 
-1024 LYNGAGQL
+1024 
-1032 NTGAVSLYNGASQ
+1032 GAS
-1045 LNAGANSL
+1045 AVA
-1053 YAGAGKL
+1053 
-1060 NAGAISLYAGA
+1060 
-1071 GQLNTGANS
+1071 
-1080 LYSGTGTLV
+1080 
-1089 SGAKKVNSGASQ
+1089 SGASQ

-1106 GQVNSGAGQLAN
+1106 GQVNSGAGQLAT

-1138 SGAGQLQSGAGQL
+1138 SGAGQLQSGASQL

-1163 QLAEGADKLQ
+1163 QLAEGANKLQ

-1317 MLIGIGIALIFV
+1317 MLIGIGIALILV

>member
-583 KNGTQALASGT
+583 KNGTQSLASGT

-675 TGAGSLKDGTAQ
+675 TGAGSLKDGTSQ
-687 LVTGSSSLKD
+687 LLTGSSSLKD

-703 TGADS
+703 TGASS
-708 LYTGTKALTDGAQ
+708 LYTGTQTLTNGAK

-788 SLVSGLQSL
+788 SLVDGLQSL

-808 ESAQSGLTA
+808 ESAQSGLT
-817 AGRGLTTAS
+817 TAS
-826 GAAGSLAASIKK
+826 GAAGELASKISQDPELKK
-838 VSDPTLQKELLNEL
+838 QLQPVLDKLN
-852 NSLNGSLSSTRDGLD
+852 DGLGSVGNGLR
-867 TANRGLGAA
+867 TAGEAA
-876 GSAATSMNAAASGIQ
+876 NGMKSAAPGIQ
-891 SAAGGLSTIGSTA
+891 SAAGSFGNVSSTA

-983 SQGANKLNT
+983 SQGANQLNS
-992 GAESLYDGIS
+992 GAASLYDGIS
-1002 KVNTGANSLYTGA
+1002 KVNTGANSLYNGA
-1015 GQANTGVIS
+1015 GQANTGAIS

-1450 LAILVFLMPINLSAS
+1450 LAILVFLMPITLSAS